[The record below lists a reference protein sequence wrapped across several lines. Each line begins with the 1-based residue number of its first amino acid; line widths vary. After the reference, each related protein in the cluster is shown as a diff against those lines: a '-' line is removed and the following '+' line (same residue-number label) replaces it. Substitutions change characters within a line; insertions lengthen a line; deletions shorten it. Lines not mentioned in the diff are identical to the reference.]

1 MKKITKILDSV
12 MRGLKRTCVAKAIAV
27 VAVATIAMNSFA
39 QEETITGVKDL
50 AGKDSTYINS
60 HLTTG
65 GNYPEEMDK
74 KFFLYNEKT
83 GKFLNLGS
91 YWGTHVALADYGK
104 PMWVVSGTREICT
117 NPDAYY
123 LNREI
128 QTNDVLLFTHNMA
141 TTLSEDQGQYVGW
154 PRANKDNPAEDR
166 GVFSDRKNTAT
177 DIYGWELEFT
187 GDNMNTCKL
196 KTKKTITEII
206 AGFWLTKHN
215 CWSDDVYLCGVP
227 ASVDP
232 NRSCEA
238 YTTDEI
244 ANNGLTG
251 YDTWRIMTYEDIYNL
266 QVKNTEN
273 MTKSIDLS
281 FMLKCPGFQ
290 RGDNDIANWKTYNF
304 ATKQYNENNAGFA
317 SFGLSRQY
325 YDVANWS
332 TVKNVIGTYTFDG
345 VTYEFIE
352 EPKKNSSQSDKDK
365 YKNNTDNYQRHL
377 AKFYCASIKSNRGI
391 VYQDVTVKLAG
402 TYVVECKGFSTT
414 DKAALVAGV
423 LNPEY
428 TSTNGEP
435 MMIGGVLN
443 RTTLSQ
449 TSNMTADEQTRLH
462 IGEKN
467 MDYAG
472 KEFYEHSK
480 YTNSVIVVVP
490 QSAIKNGSATIRLG
504 VMVGSQSETAAQTGE
519 WTVFDDFRLLYA
531 SKNTEA
537 DLILDQDR
545 ADLSYI
551 YDINEPLQNKTL
563 RLNKTFTAGKWNTLV
578 LPVNLTL
585 KQLRDAFGPS
595 TRLAQLDKLTKS
607 GIEFQSVKLDGMAD
621 DAIALHAYQPYL
633 IIPEKVFEKDRVD
646 NTKASYTAEFVNAG
660 TGEQSQT
667 IKVGIAANHYVIPK
681 VSLSVDDLK
690 KVDQKTWATAVSES
704 TDGKMEAWGT
714 LARTFGTVSDDV
726 EYGYQFE
733 NDGKI
738 IEGRDKLIGSYFFD
752 NGKMYHSDK
761 RVRGLRGFSCWFK
774 PAEGAQKNAQFT
786 LDGVTQSGT
795 TALDD
800 IFADGEQ
807 TVSRFAQG
815 VYNLNGQLVKQG
827 NSTAGLPS
835 GLYIVNGKK
844 CIVR

>member
-12 MRGLKRTCVAKAIAV
+12 MSGLKRTCVAKAIAV
-27 VAVATIAMNSFA
+27 VAVAAIAMNSFA
-39 QEETITGVKDL
+39 QQEETITGVKDL
-50 AGKDSTYINS
+50 PGKDLAYINN
-60 HLTTG
+60 HLT
-65 GNYPEEMDK
+65 NDKDYPEDMSK
-74 KFFLYNEKT
+74 MFFLYNEKT

-104 PMWVVSGTREICT
+104 PLWVVKGERKIGAISYR
-117 NPDAYY
+117 
-123 LNREI
+123 
-128 QTNDVLLFTHNMA
+128 DVLLFAHNMA
-141 TTLSEDQGQYVGW
+141 TDMTDDQGPYVGW
-154 PRANKDNPAEDR
+154 NIPDADKPAEDN
-166 GVFSDRKNTAT
+166 GVYT
-177 DIYGWELEFT
+177 DKELSKIYGWELEFT
-187 GDNMNTCKL
+187 NTDKNTCKL
-196 KTKKTITEII
+196 KTRKDKNLIGSWIDE
-206 AGFWLTKHN
+206 A
-215 CWSDDVYLCGVP
+215 YLCGVP

-238 YTTDEI
+238 YSAAEI
-244 ANNGLTG
+244 SSKGLAG
-251 YDTWRIMTYEDIYNL
+251 YDTWRIMTYKDVYEL
-266 QVKNTEN
+266 QLKNTEN

-290 RGDNDIANWKTYNF
+290 RGDKNITNWHTYNYK
-304 ATKQYNENNAGFA
+304 TNKSDGNNAGFA
-317 SFGLSRQY
+317 SFGISRLNY
-325 YDVANWS
+325 NVADWS
-332 TVKNVIGTYTFDG
+332 TGKQENFNDTYTFDG
-345 VTYEFIE
+345 VTYVFND
-352 EPKKNSSQSDKDK
+352 KKTK
-365 YKNNTDNYQRHL
+365 TDNTEKYQRL
-377 AKFYCASIKSNRGI
+377 LSKFYCASIKSNRGI
-391 VYQDVTVKLAG
+391 VYQDVTVNLAG
-402 TYVVECKGFSTT
+402 TYVVECKGFSKT

-435 MMIGGVLN
+435 MMLGGVLN

-449 TSNMTADEQTRLH
+449 TSNMTADEQNRLH
-462 IGEKN
+462 ISEMN

-490 QSAIKNGSATIRLG
+490 QSAIDANGSATIRLG
-504 VMVGSQSETAAQTGE
+504 VMVGSQTETAAQTGE

-551 YDINEPLQNKTL
+551 LDINEPLQNKTL
-563 RLNKTFTAGKWNTLV
+563 RLNKTFTAHKWNTLV

-595 TRLAQLDKLTKS
+595 TRLAQLEKLTES
-607 GIEFQSVKLDGMAD
+607 GIQFKSVDFTGKAD
-621 DAIALHAYQPYL
+621 DYVALEAYKPYL
-633 IIPEKVFEKDRVD
+633 IIPEKDKGQAAEYTSVYVK
-646 NTKASYTAEFVNAG
+646 TGASTAEYMRV
-660 TGEQSQT
+660 
-667 IKVGIAANHYVIPK
+667 KIAANHFVIPK
-681 VSLSVDDLK
+681 VSLSVEDLQN
-690 KVDQKTWATAVSES
+690 VDKKTWATTVSES
-704 TDGKMEAWGT
+704 TDHKMEAWGT
-714 LARTFGTVSDDV
+714 LARTFGTVNEDV
-726 EYGYQFE
+726 ENGYQFE
-733 NDGKI
+733 NNGQI
-738 IEGRDKLIGSYFFD
+738 ITGRDNLIGSYFFA
-752 NGKMYHSDK
+752 NGKMYHSDS

-774 PAEGAQKNAQFT
+774 PGNGAANANAQFT

-807 TVSRFAQG
+807 TVSRFANG

-835 GLYIVNGKK
+835 GMYIVNGKK

>member
-12 MRGLKRTCVAKAIAV
+12 MSTLKRTCVAKAIAV

-39 QEETITGVKDL
+39 QQEETITGVKDL
-50 AGKDSTYINS
+50 AGKDLTYINS
-60 HLTTG
+60 HLTTD
-65 GNYPEEMDK
+65 GNYPVDMSK
-74 KFFLYNEKT
+74 MFFLYNEKT

-91 YWGTHVALADYGK
+91 YWGTHVSLADYGK
-104 PMWVVSGTREICT
+104 PLWVVKGKRNIYESAIK
-117 NPDAYY
+117 YH
-123 LNREI
+123 
-128 QTNDVLLFTHNMA
+128 TNDVLLFTHNMA
-141 TTLSEDQGQYVGW
+141 TTLSEDQGPYVGW
-154 PRANKDNPAEDR
+154 AQVDDNKPAEDR
-166 GVFSDRKNTAT
+166 GVFTDKKNTAES
-177 DIYGWELEFT
+177 IYGWELEFIP
-187 GDNMNTCKL
+187 GNDMKTCKL
-196 KTKKTITEII
+196 KTKKTVEKK
-206 AGFWLTKHN
+206 LTGLALRY

-238 YTTDEI
+238 YSDADI
-244 ANNGLTG
+244 KSKGLTG

-266 QVKNTEN
+266 QNKNTEN

-281 FMLKCPGFQ
+281 FMLKTPGFQ
-290 RGDNDIANWKTYNF
+290 RGDNDIKNWKTYNF
-304 ATKQYNENNAGFA
+304 ATQQYNENNVGFA
-317 SFGLSRQY
+317 SFGLSKLY
-325 YDVANWS
+325 SKAANWEKANIVNGLS
-332 TVKNVIGTYTFDG
+332 KTAYTFDG
-345 VTYEFIE
+345 GSYDNT
-352 EPKKNSSQSDKDK
+352 KNG
-365 YKNNTDNYQRHL
+365 TEAYQRHL
-377 AKFYCASIKSNRGI
+377 GKFYCASIKSNRGI
-391 VYQDVTVKLAG
+391 VYQDVVVSLPG

-423 LNPEY
+423 LNPNY
-428 TSTNGEP
+428 GTNNEP
-435 MMIGGVLN
+435 MMLGGVLN

-449 TSNMTADEQTRLH
+449 TSNMTADEQTALH
-462 IGEKN
+462 ISEMN

-490 QSAIKNGSATIRLG
+490 QSAIDANNGSATIRLG
-504 VMVGSQSETAAQTGE
+504 VMVGSQSETAAQSGE

-545 ADLSYI
+545 DNLNYI

-563 RLNKTFTAGKWNTLV
+563 RLNKTFTAHKWNTFV

-595 TRLAQLDKLTKS
+595 TRLAQLEKLTES
-607 GIEFQSVKLDGMAD
+607 GIQFQSVDFTGKAD
-621 DAIALHAYQPYL
+621 DYVALEAYKPYL
-633 IIPEKVFEKDRVD
+633 IIPEKAEGQAAEYTSVYVE
-646 NTKASYTAEFVNAG
+646 TGASTAEYMRV
-660 TGEQSQT
+660 
-667 IKVGIAANHYVIPK
+667 KIAANHFVIPK
-681 VSLSVDDLK
+681 VSLSVEDLK

-714 LARTFGTVSDDV
+714 LARTFGTEATQDDK
-726 EYGYQFE
+726 
-733 NDGKI
+733 GKWTFTDKNI
-738 IEGRDKLIGSYFFD
+738 ITDRDNLIGSYFFA

-800 IFADGEQ
+800 IFTDGEQ
-807 TVSRFAQG
+807 TVSRFANG
-815 VYNLNGQLVKQG
+815 IYNLNGQLVKQG

-835 GLYIVNGKK
+835 GMYIVNGKK

>member
-12 MRGLKRTCVAKAIAV
+12 MSRLKRTCVAKAIAV

-50 AGKDSTYINS
+50 AGKDLTYINS
-60 HLTTG
+60 HLTTD
-65 GNYPEEMDK
+65 GNYPVEMSK
-74 KFFLYNEKT
+74 MFFLYNEKT
-83 GKFLNLGS
+83 GKFLNLGG

-104 PMWVVSGTREICT
+104 PMWVIKGERKIGVTSYR
-117 NPDAYY
+117 
-123 LNREI
+123 
-128 QTNDVLLFTHNMA
+128 DVLLFAHNMA
-141 TTLSEDQGQYVGW
+141 TGMTENQGPYVGW
-154 PRANKDNPAEDR
+154 NIPDANKPAEDN
-166 GVFSDRKNTAT
+166 GVYT
-177 DIYGWELEFT
+177 DKELSKIYGWELEFT
-187 GDNMNTCKL
+187 NTDKNTCRL
-196 KTKKTITEII
+196 KTRKGKDLIGRWKDE
-206 AGFWLTKHN
+206 A
-215 CWSDDVYLCGVP
+215 YLCGVP
-227 ASVDP
+227 ASVDH

-238 YTTDEI
+238 YTTAEI
-244 ANNGLTG
+244 SSKGLAG
-251 YDTWRIMTYEDIYNL
+251 YDTWRIMTYKDVYEL
-266 QVKNTEN
+266 QLKNTEN

-290 RGDNDIANWKTYNF
+290 RGDKNITNWHTYNYK
-304 ATKQYNENNAGFA
+304 TNKSDGNNAGFA
-317 SFGLSRQY
+317 SFGISRLNY
-325 YDVANWS
+325 NVADWS
-332 TVKNVIGTYTFDG
+332 TGKQENFNDTYTFDG
-345 VTYEFIE
+345 VTYVFND
-352 EPKKNSSQSDKDK
+352 KKTK
-365 YKNNTDNYQRHL
+365 TDNTEKYQRL
-377 AKFYCASIKSNRGI
+377 LSKFYCASITNQRGI

-449 TSNMTADEQTRLH
+449 TSNMTTDEQNRLH
-462 IGEKN
+462 ISEMN

-490 QSAIKNGSATIRLG
+490 QSAIPDNGSATIRLG
-504 VMVGSQSETAAQTGE
+504 VMVGSQSETTAQNGE

-545 ADLSYI
+545 DNLSYI

-563 RLNKTFTAGKWNTLV
+563 RLNKTFTAHKWNTLV

-595 TRLAQLDKLTKS
+595 TRLAQLEKLTES
-607 GIEFQSVKLDGMAD
+607 GIQFQSVDFTDKKD
-621 DAIALHAYQPYL
+621 DDVALVAYKPYL
-633 IIPEKVFEKDRVD
+633 IIPEKDKGQAAEYTSVYVE
-646 NTKASYTAEFVNAG
+646 TGASTAEYMRV
-660 TGEQSQT
+660 
-667 IKVGIAANHYVIPK
+667 KIAANHFVIPK
-681 VSLSVDDLK
+681 VSLSVADLK
-690 KVDQKTWATAVSES
+690 NKVDQNTWAAALSTS
-704 TDGKMEAWGT
+704 TDGKMQAWGT
-714 LARTFGTVSDDV
+714 LARTFGTENKDV
-726 EYGYQFE
+726 ENGYQFTNNGE
-733 NDGKI
+733 I
-738 IEGRDKLIGSYFFD
+738 ITGRDNLIDSYFFA

-774 PAEGAQKNAQFT
+774 PAEGSKKNASFT

-800 IFADGEQ
+800 IFTDGEQ
-807 TVSRFAQG
+807 TVSRFANG

-835 GLYIVNGKK
+835 GMYIVNGKK

>member
-12 MRGLKRTCVAKAIAV
+12 MSRLKRTCVAKAIAV
-27 VAVATIAMNSFA
+27 IAVATIAMNSFA
-39 QEETITGVKDL
+39 QQEETITGVKDL
-50 AGKDSTYINS
+50 PGKDLAYINS
-60 HLTTG
+60 NATTD
-65 GNYPEEMDK
+65 GNYPVEMGK
-74 KFFLYNEKT
+74 MFFLYNEKT

-91 YWGTHVALADYGK
+91 YWGTHVSLADYGK
-104 PMWVVSGTREICT
+104 PMWVVSGEREICL
-117 NPDAYY
+117 NPDDLIGKKY
-123 LNREI
+123 
-128 QTNDVLLFTHNMA
+128 QTNNVLLFAHNMA
-141 TTLSEDQGQYVGW
+141 TTLSKDQGQYVGW
-154 PRANKDNPAEDR
+154 IANDKKPAEDR
-166 GVFSDRKNTAT
+166 GVFTDRKNTVT

-187 GDNMNTCKL
+187 GNDMKTCKL
-196 KTKKTITEII
+196 KTKKTEETYGII
-206 AGFWLTKHN
+206 NKHY

-227 ASVDP
+227 ASVDH

-238 YTTDEI
+238 YSAADITSK
-244 ANNGLTG
+244 GLTG

-266 QVKNTEN
+266 QNKNTEN

-281 FMLKCPGFQ
+281 FMLKTPGFQ

-317 SFGLSRQY
+317 SFGLSKY
-325 YDVANWS
+325 YSTVANWE
-332 TVKNVIGTYTFDG
+332 NVVEGLTKTPYVFDG
-345 VTYEFIE
+345 VSYDKTTD
-352 EPKKNSSQSDKDK
+352 SSEN
-365 YKNNTDNYQRHL
+365 YKRNL
-377 AKFYCASIKSNRGI
+377 GKFFCASVKSNRGI
-391 VYQDVTVKLAG
+391 VYQDVTVELAG

-423 LNPEY
+423 LNPKY
-428 TSTNGEP
+428 ATDPDNEP
-435 MMIGGVLN
+435 MMLGGVLN
-443 RTTLSQ
+443 STTLSQ
-449 TSNMTADEQTRLH
+449 TSNMTADEQTRLQ
-462 IGEKN
+462 ISEKN

-480 YTNSVIVVVP
+480 YTNSVVVVVP

-504 VMVGSQSETAAQTGE
+504 VMVGSQSETAAQSGE

-545 ADLSYI
+545 DNLNYI
-551 YDINEPLQNKTL
+551 YDINDINEPLQNKTL
-563 RLNKTFTAGKWNTLV
+563 RLNKTFTAHKWNTLV

-595 TRLAQLDKLTKS
+595 TRLAQLDKLTES
-607 GIEFQSVKLDGMAD
+607 GIQFQSVDFTGKAD
-621 DAIALHAYQPYL
+621 DYVALQAYKPYL
-633 IIPEKVFEKDRVD
+633 IIPEKAEGQAAEYTSVYVE
-646 NTKASYTAEFVNAG
+646 TGASTAEYMRV
-660 TGEQSQT
+660 T
-667 IKVGIAANHYVIPK
+667 IAANHFVIPK
-681 VSLSVDDLK
+681 VSLSVGDLK
-690 KVDQKTWATAVSES
+690 DKVNQNTWAAVLSTS

-714 LARTFGTVSDDV
+714 LARTFGTENKDV
-726 EYGYQFE
+726 ENGYQFT
-733 NDGKI
+733 NNGKI
-738 IEGRDKLIGSYFFD
+738 IDGRDKLDDSYFFA
-752 NGKMYHSDK
+752 NGKMYHSTG

-774 PAEGAQKNAQFT
+774 PVPGTTQSVKFT

-835 GLYIVNGKK
+835 GMYIVNGKK

>member
-1 MKKITKILDSV
+1 MKKITKNLDSV
-12 MRGLKRTCVAKAIAV
+12 MSRLKRTCVAKAIAV

-39 QEETITGVKDL
+39 QQEETIAGVKGL
-50 AGKDSTYINS
+50 AGKDLTYINN
-60 HLTTG
+60 HLKD
-65 GNYPEEMDK
+65 NNNPEDK
-74 KFFLYNEKT
+74 GRMFFLYNEKT

-104 PMWVVSGTREICT
+104 PLWIVSGTREICL
-117 NPDAYY
+117 NPDAP
-123 LNREI
+123 RKERKF
-128 QTNDVLLFTHNMA
+128 QTNNVLFFGHNMA
-141 TTLSEDQGQYVGW
+141 TTLTKNQGPYVGW
-154 PRANKDNPAEDR
+154 SQVDDKKPAEDR

-177 DIYGWELEFT
+177 DIYGWELDFT
-187 GDNMNTCKL
+187 GNTKNTCKL
-196 KTKKTITEII
+196 KTKKTINSVF
-206 AGFWLTKHN
+206 GPWLVSHD

-238 YTTDEI
+238 YSAADITK
-244 ANNGLTG
+244 NGLTG

-266 QVKNTEN
+266 QNKNTED

-290 RGDNDIANWKTYNF
+290 RGDNDIKNWKTYNF
-304 ATKQYNENNAGFA
+304 ATNQYNENNVGFA
-317 SFGLSRQY
+317 SFGLSKY
-325 YDVANWS
+325 YSKAANWEKANIENGLS
-332 TVKNVIGTYTFDG
+332 ETAYTFDDHE
-345 VTYEFIE
+345 YIE
-352 EPKKNSSQSDKDK
+352 G
-365 YKNNTDNYQRHL
+365 TDGEEAYWRHL
-377 AKFYCASIKSNRGI
+377 GKFFCASIKSNRGI

-423 LNPEY
+423 LNPNY
-428 TSTNGEP
+428 GTNNEP
-435 MMIGGVLN
+435 MMLGGVLN

-462 IGEKN
+462 IGEMN

-490 QSAIKNGSATIRLG
+490 QSAIDANNGSATIRLG
-504 VMVGSQSETAAQTGE
+504 VMVGSQTETVAHTGE

-551 YDINEPLQNKTL
+551 YDIKESLQNKTL

-578 LPVNLTL
+578 LPVKLTL
-585 KQLRDAFGPS
+585 EQLRDAFGSS
-595 TRLAQLDKLTKS
+595 TRLAELELLTES
-607 GIEFQSVKLDGMAD
+607 GIQFKSVDFTGKAD
-621 DAIALHAYQPYL
+621 DDVALEAYKPYL
-633 IIPEKVFEKDRVD
+633 IIPEKAKGQAPEYTSVYVETGSSSAEYLRV
-646 NTKASYTAEFVNAG
+646 K
-660 TGEQSQT
+660 
-667 IKVGIAANHYVIPK
+667 IAANHFVIPK

-690 KVDQKTWATAVSES
+690 NKVNLDTWAAAFSKS
-704 TDGKMEAWGT
+704 TDGKMQAWGT
-714 LARTFGTVSDDV
+714 LARTFGTVSGNV
-726 EYGYQFE
+726 ENGYEFE
-733 NDGKI
+733 NDGQI
-738 IEGRDKLIGSYFFD
+738 IKDRDNLIGSYFFA
-752 NGKMYHSDK
+752 NGKMYHSDS

-774 PAEGAQKNAQFT
+774 PAEGAQNNAQFT

>member
-1 MKKITKILDSV
+1 
-12 MRGLKRTCVAKAIAV
+12 
-27 VAVATIAMNSFA
+27 
-39 QEETITGVKDL
+39 
-50 AGKDSTYINS
+50 
-60 HLTTG
+60 
-65 GNYPEEMDK
+65 
-74 KFFLYNEKT
+74 
-83 GKFLNLGS
+83 
-91 YWGTHVALADYGK
+91 
-104 PMWVVSGTREICT
+104 
-117 NPDAYY
+117 
-123 LNREI
+123 
-128 QTNDVLLFTHNMA
+128 
-141 TTLSEDQGQYVGW
+141 
-154 PRANKDNPAEDR
+154 
-166 GVFSDRKNTAT
+166 
-177 DIYGWELEFT
+177 
-187 GDNMNTCKL
+187 MNTCKL
-196 KTKKTITEII
+196 KTKKTITDFVLNGKYNRWI
-206 AGFWLTKHN
+206 
-215 CWSDDVYLCGVP
+215 DDVYLCGVP
-227 ASVDP
+227 ASVDL

-238 YTTDEI
+238 YSTDEI
-244 ANNGLTG
+244 ASKGLDG

-266 QVKNTEN
+266 QNKNTEN

-290 RGDNDIANWKTYNF
+290 RADNDIKNWKTYNF
-304 ATKQYNENNAGFA
+304 ATQLYNENNVGFA
-317 SFGLSRQY
+317 SFGLSKFY
-325 YDVANWS
+325 SKEANWNE
-332 TVKNVIGTYTFDG
+332 KNIVNGLSKTAYTFDG
-345 VTYEFIE
+345 HEYIKGTDGE
-352 EPKKNSSQSDKDK
+352 EA
-365 YKNNTDNYQRHL
+365 YQRHL
-377 AKFYCASIKSNRGI
+377 GKFFCASIKSNRGI

-423 LNPEY
+423 LNPNY
-428 TSTNGEP
+428 GTNNEP

-462 IGEKN
+462 IGEMN

-490 QSAIKNGSATIRLG
+490 QSAIDANNGSATIRLG
-504 VMVGSQSETAAQTGE
+504 VMVGSQTETAAQTGE

-585 KQLRDAFGPS
+585 EQLRDAFGSS
-595 TRLAQLDKLTKS
+595 TRLAELELLTES
-607 GIEFQSVKLDGMAD
+607 GIQFKSVDFTGKAD
-621 DAIALHAYQPYL
+621 DYVALEAYKPYL
-633 IIPEKVFEKDRVD
+633 IIPEKDKGQAAEYTSVYVETGSSAAEYMRV
-646 NTKASYTAEFVNAG
+646 K
-660 TGEQSQT
+660 
-667 IKVGIAANHYVIPK
+667 IAKGHFVIPK

-690 KVDQKTWATAVSES
+690 KIDQTTWATTVSTS
-704 TDGKMEAWGT
+704 NDGKMKAWGT
-714 LARTFGTVSDDV
+714 LARTFGTVSGNV
-726 EYGYQFE
+726 ENGYEFT
-733 NDGKI
+733 NDGQI
-738 IEGRDKLIGSYFFD
+738 IKDRDNLIGSYFFD
-752 NGKMYHSDK
+752 NGKMYHSDS

-774 PAEGAQKNAQFT
+774 PAEDAQKNAQFT

-815 VYNLNGQLVKQG
+815 IYNLNGQLVKQG

-835 GLYIVNGKK
+835 GMYIVNGKK

>member
-12 MRGLKRTCVAKAIAV
+12 MSRLKRTCVAKAIAV

-39 QEETITGVKDL
+39 GGANPVADLQGVDGL
-50 AGKDSTYINS
+50 AGQNFEYIKNN
-60 HLTTG
+60 TTTE
-65 GNYPEEMDK
+65 GNYDVVMGK

-83 GKFLNLGS
+83 GKFLTIGG

-104 PMWVVSGTREICT
+104 P
-117 NPDAYY
+117 
-123 LNREI
+123 
-128 QTNDVLLFTHNMA
+128 LFVIMKNAKDKEVYFVHNMA
-141 TTLSEDQGQYVGW
+141 TKMTEDQGPYIGW
-154 PRANKDNPAEDR
+154 NVPAEGKPTEDT
-166 GVFSDRKNTAT
+166 GVYADKKKKEKILWK
-177 DIYGWELEFT
+177 DVDVIYGWVLEFVN
-187 GDNMNTCKL
+187 GDTHNACKL
-196 KTKKTITEII
+196 RSYKTRDASNIFNVK
-206 AGFWLTKHN
+206 
-215 CWSDDVYLCGVP
+215 WSDEVYLCGVP
-227 ASVDP
+227 SSVDAGKT
-232 NRSCEA
+232 CEA
-238 YTTDEI
+238 YTADEI
-244 ANNGLTG
+244 SSKHLDG

-266 QVKNTEN
+266 QNKNTEN

-290 RGDNDIANWKTYNF
+290 RGDNDIKNWKTYNF
-304 ATKQYNENNAGFA
+304 ATNQYNENNVGFA
-317 SFGLSRQY
+317 SFGLSKY
-325 YDVANWS
+325 YSKAANWEKANIVNGLS
-332 TVKNVIGTYTFDG
+332 KTAYTFDG
-345 VTYEFIE
+345 HEYIKGTDGE
-352 EPKKNSSQSDKDK
+352 EA
-365 YKNNTDNYQRHL
+365 YWRHL
-377 AKFYCASIKSNRGI
+377 GKFFCASITNHRGI

-423 LNPEY
+423 LNPNY
-428 TSTNGEP
+428 GTNNEP

-504 VMVGSQSETAAQTGE
+504 VMVGSQTETEAQTGE

-595 TRLAQLDKLTKS
+595 TRLAQLEMLTES
-607 GIEFQSVKLDGMAD
+607 GIQFQSVDFTGKAPDY
-621 DAIALHAYQPYL
+621 IALEAYKPYL
-633 IIPEKVFEKDRVD
+633 IIPEKDKGQAAEYTSVYVKTGASAAETMRV
-646 NTKASYTAEFVNAG
+646 K
-660 TGEQSQT
+660 
-667 IKVGIAANHYVIPK
+667 IAKGHFVIPK

-690 KVDQKTWATAVSES
+690 NKVNQNTWAAVLSTS
-704 TDGKMEAWGT
+704 TDGKMKAWGT
-714 LARTFGTVSDDV
+714 LARTFGTEATQDDK
-726 EYGYQFE
+726 
-733 NDGKI
+733 GKWTFTDKNI
-738 IEGRDKLIGSYFFD
+738 ITDRDNLIGSYFFA
-752 NGKMYHSDK
+752 NGKMYHSDS

-807 TVSRFAQG
+807 PVSRFAQG

>member
-12 MRGLKRTCVAKAIAV
+12 MSRLKRTCVAKAIAV

-39 QEETITGVKDL
+39 QQEETITGVKGL
-50 AGKDSTYINS
+50 AGKDLAYINS

-65 GNYPEEMDK
+65 GNYPVEMSK
-74 KFFLYNEKT
+74 MFFLYNEKT

-104 PMWVVSGTREICT
+104 PMWIITGTREICL
-117 NPDAYY
+117 NPEDLVGKKY
-123 LNREI
+123 
-128 QTNDVLLFTHNMA
+128 QTNNVLFFAHNMA
-141 TTLSEDQGQYVGW
+141 TTLSEDQGPYVGW
-154 PRANKDNPAEDR
+154 AQVKKKPAEDR
-166 GVFSDRKNTAT
+166 GVFADRKNTAT

-187 GDNMNTCKL
+187 GNDMKTCKL
-196 KTKKTITEII
+196 KTKKTYKYYLI
-206 AGFWLTKHN
+206 GGHD

-238 YTTDEI
+238 YSDADI
-244 ANNGLTG
+244 KSKGLAG

-266 QVKNTEN
+266 QNKNTEN

-290 RGDNDIANWKTYNF
+290 RGDNDIKNWKTYNF
-304 ATKQYNENNAGFA
+304 ATQQHNENNVGFA
-317 SFGLSRQY
+317 SFGLSKLY
-325 YDVANWS
+325 SKAANWDKTNIVNS
-332 TVKNVIGTYTFDG
+332 LSKTAYTFDNRKY
-345 VTYEFIE
+345 TTDSIE
-352 EPKKNSSQSDKDK
+352 P
-365 YKNNTDNYQRHL
+365 YQRHL
-377 AKFYCASIKSNRGI
+377 GKFYCASIKSNRGI

-402 TYVVECKGFSTT
+402 TYVIECKGFSTT

-423 LNPEY
+423 LNPNY

-435 MMIGGVLN
+435 MMLGGVLN

-449 TSNMTADEQTRLH
+449 TGNMDAAELNRLH
-462 IGEKN
+462 ISEMN

-490 QSAIKNGSATIRLG
+490 QSAINNGPATIRLG
-504 VMVGSQSETAAQTGE
+504 VMVGSQSETAAQAGE

-545 ADLSYI
+545 DNLNYI

-563 RLNKTFTAGKWNTLV
+563 RLNKTFTAHKWNTLV

-595 TRLAQLDKLTKS
+595 TRLAQLDKLTES
-607 GIEFQSVKLDGMAD
+607 GIQFQSVDFTDKAD
-621 DAIALHAYQPYL
+621 DYVALQAYKPYL
-633 IIPEKVFEKDRVD
+633 IIPEKAEGQAPKYTSVYVE
-646 NTKASYTAEFVNAG
+646 TGASTAEYMRV
-660 TGEQSQT
+660 
-667 IKVGIAANHYVIPK
+667 KIAKDHFVIPK

-690 KVDQKTWATAVSES
+690 NVNQNTWATAVTES
-704 TDGKMEAWGT
+704 TDGKMQAWGT
-714 LARTFGTVSDDV
+714 LARTFGTVNDDV
-726 EYGYQFE
+726 ENGYQFTNNGE
-733 NDGKI
+733 I
-738 IEGRDKLIGSYFFD
+738 ITGRDKLIGSYFFA
-752 NGKMYHSDK
+752 NGKMYHSTG

-774 PAEGAQKNAQFT
+774 PVPGTTQSVKFT

-800 IFADGEQ
+800 IFTDGEQ
-807 TVSRFAQG
+807 TVSRFANG
-815 VYNLNGQLVKQG
+815 VYNLNGQLVKKG

-835 GLYIVNGKK
+835 GMYIVGGKK

>member
-12 MRGLKRTCVAKAIAV
+12 MSTLKRTCVAKAIAV

-39 QEETITGVKDL
+39 QQEETITGVKDL
-50 AGKDSTYINS
+50 AGKDLTYINS
-60 HLTTG
+60 HLTTD
-65 GNYPEEMDK
+65 GNYPVEMGRM
-74 KFFLYNEKT
+74 FFLYNEKT

-104 PMWVVSGTREICT
+104 PLWVVSGTREICLD
-117 NPDAYY
+117 PDA
-123 LNREI
+123 LIHNDF
-128 QTNDVLLFTHNMA
+128 QTNNVLLFTHNMA
-141 TTLSEDQGQYVGW
+141 TTLSEDQGPYVGW
-154 PRANKDNPAEDR
+154 SQVDKKKPAEDR
-166 GVFSDRKNTAT
+166 GVIADRENTETA
-177 DIYGWELEFT
+177 IYGWELEFT
-187 GDNMNTCKL
+187 GNDMKTCRL
-196 KTKKTITEII
+196 KTKKTEKKFYYF
-206 AGFWLTKHN
+206 GNHY

-238 YTTDEI
+238 YSAADITSK
-244 ANNGLTG
+244 GLTG

-266 QVKNTEN
+266 QNKNTEN

-281 FMLKCPGFQ
+281 FMLKTPGFQ

-304 ATKQYNENNAGFA
+304 ATQQYNENNVGFA
-317 SFGLSRQY
+317 SFGLSKLY
-325 YDVANWS
+325 SKAANWKEPNI
-332 TVKNVIGTYTFDG
+332 VKGLSKTAYTFDNRKY
-345 VTYEFIE
+345 TTDSIE
-352 EPKKNSSQSDKDK
+352 P
-365 YKNNTDNYQRHL
+365 YQRHL
-377 AKFYCASIKSNRGI
+377 GKFYCASITNHRGI
-391 VYQDVTVKLAG
+391 VYQDVVVSLPG
-402 TYVVECKGFSTT
+402 TYVVECKGFSKT

-435 MMIGGVLN
+435 MMLGGVLN

-449 TSNMTADEQTRLH
+449 TSNMTADEQNRLH
-462 IGEKN
+462 ISEQN

-504 VMVGSQSETAAQTGE
+504 VMVGSQTETAAQAGE

-551 YDINEPLQNKTL
+551 LDINEPLQNKTL
-563 RLNKTFTAGKWNTLV
+563 RLNKTFTAHKWNTLV

-595 TRLAQLDKLTKS
+595 TRLAQLEKLTES
-607 GIEFQSVKLDGMAD
+607 GIQFQSVDFTGKAD
-621 DAIALHAYQPYL
+621 DYVALEAYKPYL
-633 IIPEKVFEKDRVD
+633 IIPEKAAGQAAEYTSVYVKTGASASETMRV
-646 NTKASYTAEFVNAG
+646 K
-660 TGEQSQT
+660 
-667 IKVGIAANHYVIPK
+667 IAANHFVIPK
-681 VSLSVDDLK
+681 VSLSVEDLK
-690 KVDQKTWATAVSES
+690 KVDQTTWATAVTES
-704 TDGKMEAWGT
+704 TDHKMEAWGT
-714 LARTFGTVSDDV
+714 LARTFGTVNDDV
-726 EYGYQFE
+726 ENGYEFE
-733 NDGKI
+733 NNGQI
-738 IEGRDKLIGSYFFD
+738 ITDRDNLIGSYFFA
-752 NGKMYHSDK
+752 NGKMYYSSKD

-774 PAEGAQKNAQFT
+774 PVNGKSQNASFT

-800 IFADGEQ
+800 IFTDGEQ
-807 TVSRFAQG
+807 TVSRFANG

-835 GLYIVNGKK
+835 GMYIVNGKK

>member
-12 MRGLKRTCVAKAIAV
+12 MSTLKRTCVAKAIAV

-39 QEETITGVKDL
+39 QQEETITGVKDL
-50 AGKDSTYINS
+50 PGKDLTYINS
-60 HLTTG
+60 HLTDGSNPT
-65 GNYPEEMDK
+65 EMDK
-74 KFFLYNEKT
+74 MFFLYNEKT

-104 PMWVVSGTREICT
+104 PMWVVTDTRKTCL
-117 NPDAYY
+117 NPDAS
-123 LNREI
+123 LTDRKFE
-128 QTNDVLLFTHNMA
+128 TKTVLLFTHNMA
-141 TTLSEDQGQYVGW
+141 TTLSEDQGPYVGW
-154 PRANKDNPAEDR
+154 AQVKKKKPAEDR
-166 GVFSDRKNTAT
+166 GVFADRKNTAE

-187 GDNMNTCKL
+187 GDGMNTCKL
-196 KTKKTITEII
+196 KTKKTITDFVLNGKYNRWI
-206 AGFWLTKHN
+206 
-215 CWSDDVYLCGVP
+215 DDVYLCGVP

-238 YTTDEI
+238 YSAADITSK
-244 ANNGLTG
+244 GLTG

-266 QVKNTEN
+266 QNKNTEN

-304 ATKQYNENNAGFA
+304 ATKQYNENNIGFA
-317 SFGLSRQY
+317 SFGLSKLY
-325 YDVANWS
+325 SKAANWKDENIVNGLS
-332 TVKNVIGTYTFDG
+332 KKAYTFDNRKY
-345 VTYEFIE
+345 TTDSIE
-352 EPKKNSSQSDKDK
+352 P
-365 YKNNTDNYQRHL
+365 YQRHL
-377 AKFYCASIKSNRGI
+377 GKFYCASIKSNRGI
-391 VYQDVTVKLAG
+391 VYQDVTVNLAG

-414 DKAALVAGV
+414 DKAALIAGV

-435 MMIGGVLN
+435 MMLGGALN
-443 RTTLSQ
+443 STTLSQ
-449 TSNMTADEQTRLH
+449 TGNMTTDEQNRLH
-462 IGEKN
+462 IIEKN

-490 QSAIKNGSATIRLG
+490 QSAINNGSATIRLG
-504 VMVGSQSETAAQTGE
+504 VMVGSQSETAAQAGE

-551 YDINEPLQNKTL
+551 LDINEPLQNKTL
-563 RLNKTFTAGKWNTLV
+563 RLNKTFTAHKWNTLV

-595 TRLAQLDKLTKS
+595 TRLAQLEKLTES
-607 GIEFQSVKLDGMAD
+607 GIQFQSVDFTGKAD
-621 DAIALHAYQPYL
+621 DYVALQAYKPYL
-633 IIPEKVFEKDRVD
+633 IIPEKAEGQAAEYTSVYVE
-646 NTKASYTAEFVNAG
+646 TGASTAEYMRV
-660 TGEQSQT
+660 
-667 IKVGIAANHYVIPK
+667 KIAANHFVIPK
-681 VSLSVDDLK
+681 VSLSVEDLK
-690 KVDQKTWATAVSES
+690 KVDQTTWATTVSES
-704 TDGKMEAWGT
+704 TDHMMQAWGT
-714 LARTFGTVSDDV
+714 LARTFGTVSDNV
-726 EYGYQFE
+726 ENGYEFE
-733 NDGKI
+733 NNGQI
-738 IEGRDKLIGSYFFD
+738 ITGRDNLIGSYFFA
-752 NGKMYHSDK
+752 NGKMYHSSKD

-774 PAEGAQKNAQFT
+774 PVNGKSQNASFT

-800 IFADGEQ
+800 IFTDGEQ
-807 TVSRFAQG
+807 TVSRFANG

-835 GLYIVNGKK
+835 GMYIVNGKK

>member
-12 MRGLKRTCVAKAIAV
+12 MSRLKRTCVAKAIAV
-27 VAVATIAMNSFA
+27 VAVAIIAMNSFA
-39 QEETITGVKDL
+39 QEETIAGVKDL
-50 AGKDSTYINS
+50 AGKDLTYINN
-60 HLTTG
+60 HLKDD
-65 GNYPEEMDK
+65 NNPEDMGRM
-74 KFFLYNEKT
+74 FFLYNEKT
-83 GKFLNLGS
+83 GKFLNIGG

-104 PMWVVSGTREICT
+104 PMWVVTGTRKIGAF
-117 NPDAYY
+117 D
-123 LNREI
+123 RR
-128 QTNDVLLFTHNMA
+128 DVLLFAHNMA
-141 TTLSEDQGQYVGW
+141 TDMTEDQGPYVGW
-154 PRANKDNPAEDR
+154 NIPDANKPAEDK
-166 GVFSDRKNTAT
+166 GVYT
-177 DIYGWELEFT
+177 DKVLDKIYGWELEFT
-187 GDNMNTCKL
+187 NTDKNTDKNTCKL
-196 KTKKTITEII
+196 KTRTAKTKIL
-206 AGFWLTKHN
+206 GFGE
-215 CWSDDVYLCGVP
+215 DEAYLCGVP

-238 YTTDEI
+238 YSAADITKK
-244 ANNGLTG
+244 GLTG
-251 YDTWRIMTYEDIYNL
+251 YDTWRIMTYKDVYEL
-266 QVKNTEN
+266 QLKNTEN

-290 RGDNDIANWKTYNF
+290 RGDNDIKNWKTYNF
-304 ATKQYNENNAGFA
+304 ATQQNNENNAGFA
-317 SFGLSRQY
+317 SFGLSKY
-325 YDVANWS
+325 YSKAANWEE
-332 TVKNVIGTYTFDG
+332 KNIVNGLSETAYTFDG
-345 VTYEFIE
+345 GSYDNT
-352 EPKKNSSQSDKDK
+352 KNGTEA
-365 YKNNTDNYQRHL
+365 YWRHL
-377 AKFYCASIKSNRGI
+377 GKFFCASITNHRGI

-462 IGEKN
+462 IGEMN

-490 QSAIKNGSATIRLG
+490 QSAINANNGSATIRLG
-504 VMVGSQSETAAQTGE
+504 VMVGSQTETAAQTGE

-545 ADLSYI
+545 ADLNYI
-551 YDINEPLQNKTL
+551 YKINEPLQNKTL
-563 RLNKTFTAGKWNTLV
+563 RLNKTFTAHKWNTLV

-585 KQLRDAFGPS
+585 KQLRDAFGSS
-595 TRLAQLDKLTKS
+595 TRLAELELLTES
-607 GIEFQSVKLDGMAD
+607 GIQFKSVDFTGKAD
-621 DAIALHAYQPYL
+621 DYVALQAYKPYL
-633 IIPEKVFEKDRVD
+633 IIPEKDKGQAAEYTSVYVETGSSSAEYMRV
-646 NTKASYTAEFVNAG
+646 K
-660 TGEQSQT
+660 
-667 IKVGIAANHYVIPK
+667 IAANHFVIPK

-690 KVDQKTWATAVSES
+690 KVDQKTWATAVSTS

-714 LARTFGTVSDDV
+714 LARTFGTVSDNV
-726 EYGYQFE
+726 ENGYEFE
-733 NDGKI
+733 NNGQI
-738 IEGRDKLIGSYFFD
+738 IKDRDNLIGSYFFD
-752 NGKMYHSDK
+752 NGKMYHSNG

-774 PAEGAQKNAQFT
+774 PVNGKSQNAQFT

-807 TVSRFAQG
+807 PVSRFANG
-815 VYNLNGQLVKQG
+815 IYNLNGQLVKQG

>member
-12 MRGLKRTCVAKAIAV
+12 MSRLKRTCVAKAIAV

-39 QEETITGVKDL
+39 QQEETITGVKDL
-50 AGKDSTYINS
+50 AGKDLTYINS
-60 HLTTG
+60 HLTTD
-65 GNYPEEMDK
+65 GNYPVEMSK
-74 KFFLYNEKT
+74 MFFLYNEKT
-83 GKFLNLGS
+83 GKFLNLGG

-104 PMWVVSGTREICT
+104 PMWVIKGERKIGVTSYR
-117 NPDAYY
+117 
-123 LNREI
+123 
-128 QTNDVLLFTHNMA
+128 DVLLFAHNMA
-141 TTLSEDQGQYVGW
+141 TGMTENQGPYVGW
-154 PRANKDNPAEDR
+154 NIPDANKPAEDN
-166 GVFSDRKNTAT
+166 GVYT
-177 DIYGWELEFT
+177 DKELSKIYGWELEFT
-187 GDNMNTCKL
+187 NTDKNTCRL
-196 KTKKTITEII
+196 KTRKGKDLIGRWKDE
-206 AGFWLTKHN
+206 A
-215 CWSDDVYLCGVP
+215 YLCGVP
-227 ASVDP
+227 ASVDH

-238 YTTDEI
+238 YTTAEI
-244 ANNGLTG
+244 SSKGLAG
-251 YDTWRIMTYEDIYNL
+251 YDTWRIMTYKDVYEL
-266 QVKNTEN
+266 QLKNTEN

-290 RGDNDIANWKTYNF
+290 RGDKNITNWHTYNYK
-304 ATKQYNENNAGFA
+304 TNKSDGNNAGFA
-317 SFGLSRQY
+317 SFGISRLNY
-325 YDVANWS
+325 NVADWS
-332 TVKNVIGTYTFDG
+332 TGKQENFNDTYTFDG
-345 VTYEFIE
+345 VTYVFND
-352 EPKKNSSQSDKDK
+352 KKTK
-365 YKNNTDNYQRHL
+365 TDNTEKYQRL
-377 AKFYCASIKSNRGI
+377 LSKFYCASITNQRGI

-449 TSNMTADEQTRLH
+449 TSNMTTDEQNRLH
-462 IGEKN
+462 ISEMN

-490 QSAIKNGSATIRLG
+490 QSAIPDNGSATIRLG
-504 VMVGSQSETAAQTGE
+504 VMVGSQSETTAQNGE

-545 ADLSYI
+545 DNLSYI

-563 RLNKTFTAGKWNTLV
+563 RLNKTFTAHKWNTLV

-595 TRLAQLDKLTKS
+595 TRLAQLEKLTES
-607 GIEFQSVKLDGMAD
+607 GIQFQSVDFTDKKD
-621 DAIALHAYQPYL
+621 DDVALVAYKPYL
-633 IIPEKVFEKDRVD
+633 IIPEKDKGQAAEYTSVYVE
-646 NTKASYTAEFVNAG
+646 TGASTAEYMRV
-660 TGEQSQT
+660 
-667 IKVGIAANHYVIPK
+667 KIAANHFVIPK
-681 VSLSVDDLK
+681 VSLSVADLK
-690 KVDQKTWATAVSES
+690 NKVDQNTWAAALSTS
-704 TDGKMEAWGT
+704 TDGKMQAWGT
-714 LARTFGTVSDDV
+714 LARTFGTENKDV
-726 EYGYQFE
+726 ENGYQFTNNGE
-733 NDGKI
+733 I
-738 IEGRDKLIGSYFFD
+738 ITGRDNLIDSYFFA

-774 PAEGAQKNAQFT
+774 PAEGSKKNASFT

-800 IFADGEQ
+800 IFTDGEQ

-815 VYNLNGQLVKQG
+815 VYNLNGQLVKKG

-835 GLYIVNGKK
+835 GMYIVNGKK

>member
-12 MRGLKRTCVAKAIAV
+12 MSRLKRTCVAKAIAV
-27 VAVATIAMNSFA
+27 VAVATVAMNSFA

-50 AGKDSTYINS
+50 AGKDLTYINS
-60 HLTTG
+60 KATTD
-65 GNYPEEMDK
+65 GNYPEDMDK
-74 KFFLYNEKT
+74 MFFLYNEKT

-91 YWGTHVALADYGK
+91 YWGTHVSLADYGK
-104 PMWVVSGTREICT
+104 PLWVVSGTREICL
-117 NPDAYY
+117 NPDDLIGKKY
-123 LNREI
+123 
-128 QTNDVLLFTHNMA
+128 QTNNVLFFAHNMA
-141 TTLSEDQGQYVGW
+141 TTLSEDQGPYVGW
-154 PRANKDNPAEDR
+154 SQVNKKKPAEDR
-166 GVFSDRKNTAT
+166 GVFADRENTETA
-177 DIYGWELEFT
+177 IYGWELEFT
-187 GDNMNTCKL
+187 GNDMKTCKL
-196 KTKKTITEII
+196 KTKKTYKYYLI
-206 AGFWLTKHN
+206 GGHD

-227 ASVDP
+227 TSVDP

-238 YTTDEI
+238 YSEADITSK
-244 ANNGLTG
+244 GLAG

-266 QVKNTEN
+266 QNKNTEN

-281 FMLKCPGFQ
+281 FMLKTPGFQ
-290 RGDNDIANWKTYNF
+290 RGDNDIKSWKTYNF
-304 ATKQYNENNAGFA
+304 ATQQYNENNVGFA
-317 SFGLSRQY
+317 SFGLSNLY
-325 YDVANWS
+325 SKAANWDA
-332 TVKNVIGTYTFDG
+332 KNIVNSLSKTAYTFDNRKY
-345 VTYEFIE
+345 TTDSIE
-352 EPKKNSSQSDKDK
+352 P
-365 YKNNTDNYQRHL
+365 YQRHL
-377 AKFYCASIKSNRGI
+377 GKFYCASITSNRGI

-423 LNPEY
+423 LNPNY
-428 TSTNGEP
+428 GTNNEP
-435 MMIGGVLN
+435 MMLGSVLN

-449 TSNMTADEQTRLH
+449 TGNMDAAELNRLH
-462 IGEKN
+462 ISEMN

-504 VMVGSQSETAAQTGE
+504 VMVGSQTESAAQSGE

-545 ADLSYI
+545 ADLNYI

-563 RLNKTFTAGKWNTLV
+563 RLNKTFTAHKWNTLV

-595 TRLAQLDKLTKS
+595 TRLAELDKLTES
-607 GIEFQSVKLDGMAD
+607 GIQFQSVDFTGKAD
-621 DAIALHAYQPYL
+621 DDVALQAYKPYL
-633 IIPEKVFEKDRVD
+633 IIPEKAEGQAAEYTSVYVE
-646 NTKASYTAEFVNAG
+646 TGASTAEYMRV
-660 TGEQSQT
+660 
-667 IKVGIAANHYVIPK
+667 KIAKDHFVIPK
-681 VSLSVDDLK
+681 VSLSVGDLK
-690 KVDQKTWATAVSES
+690 DKVNQNTWAAVLSTS
-704 TDGKMEAWGT
+704 TDGMMEAWGT
-714 LARTFGTVSDDV
+714 LARTFGTESEDV
-726 EYGYQFE
+726 ENGYLFDNNGE
-733 NDGKI
+733 I
-738 IEGRDKLIGSYFFD
+738 IIGRDKLIGSYFFA
-752 NGKMYHSDK
+752 NGKMYHSDS
-761 RVRGLRGFSCWFK
+761 RVRGLCGFSCWFK
-774 PAEGAQKNAQFT
+774 PTNNNNDTPQSVKFT

-800 IFADGEQ
+800 IFTDGEQ
-807 TVSRFAQG
+807 TVSRFANG

-835 GLYIVNGKK
+835 GMYIVNGKK

>member
-12 MRGLKRTCVAKAIAV
+12 MSRLKRTCVAKAIAV

-39 QEETITGVKDL
+39 QQEETIAGVKDL
-50 AGKDSTYINS
+50 AGKDLTYIKN
-60 HLTTG
+60 HLKDD
-65 GNYPEEMDK
+65 NNPEDK
-74 KFFLYNEKT
+74 GRMFFLYNEKT

-104 PMWVVSGTREICT
+104 PMWVVTGTRKIGAF
-117 NPDAYY
+117 D
-123 LNREI
+123 RR
-128 QTNDVLLFTHNMA
+128 DVLLFAHNMA
-141 TTLSEDQGQYVGW
+141 TDMTEDQGPYVGW
-154 PRANKDNPAEDR
+154 NIPDANKPAEDK
-166 GVFSDRKNTAT
+166 GVYT
-177 DIYGWELEFT
+177 DKVLDKIYGWELEFT
-187 GDNMNTCKL
+187 NTDKNTCKL
-196 KTKKTITEII
+196 KTRTAKTKIL
-206 AGFWLTKHN
+206 GFWE
-215 CWSDDVYLCGVP
+215 DEAYLCGVP

-238 YTTDEI
+238 YSAADIESK
-244 ANNGLTG
+244 GLTG
-251 YDTWRIMTYEDIYNL
+251 YDKWRIMTYKDVYEL
-266 QVKNTEN
+266 QLKNTEN

-304 ATKQYNENNAGFA
+304 ATNQYNENNAGFA
-317 SFGLSRQY
+317 SFGLSKLY
-325 YDVANWS
+325 SKEANWNE
-332 TVKNVIGTYTFDG
+332 KNIINGLSKTAYTFDG
-345 VTYEFIE
+345 HEYIKGTDGE
-352 EPKKNSSQSDKDK
+352 EA
-365 YKNNTDNYQRHL
+365 YQRHL
-377 AKFYCASIKSNRGI
+377 GKFFCASITNHRGI

-428 TSTNGEP
+428 TSTNGKP

-490 QSAIKNGSATIRLG
+490 QSAIDANNGSATIRLG
-504 VMVGSQSETAAQTGE
+504 VMVGSQTETAAQAGE

-563 RLNKTFTAGKWNTLV
+563 RLNKTFTAHKWNTLV

-595 TRLAQLDKLTKS
+595 TRLAQLEKLTES
-607 GIEFQSVKLDGMAD
+607 GIQFKSVDFTGKAD
-621 DAIALHAYQPYL
+621 DDVALEAYKPYL
-633 IIPEKVFEKDRVD
+633 IIPEKDKGQAAEYTSVYVETGSSAAEYMRVKIAKDH
-646 NTKASYTAEFVNAG
+646 F
-660 TGEQSQT
+660 
-667 IKVGIAANHYVIPK
+667 VIPK

-704 TDGKMEAWGT
+704 TDGKMKAWGT
-714 LARTFGTVSDDV
+714 LARTFGTVSDNV
-726 EYGYQFE
+726 ENGYQFE
-733 NDGKI
+733 NNGQI
-738 IEGRDKLIGSYFFD
+738 ITGRDNLIGSYFFD
-752 NGKMYHSDK
+752 NGKMYHSSKD

-774 PAEGAQKNAQFT
+774 PVNGKSQNAQFT

-800 IFADGEQ
+800 IFTDGEQ
-807 TVSRFAQG
+807 PVSRFAQG
-815 VYNLNGQLVKQG
+815 IYNLNGQLVKQG

-835 GLYIVNGKK
+835 GMYIVNGKK

>member
-12 MRGLKRTCVAKAIAV
+12 MSRLKRTCVAKAIAV

-60 HLTTG
+60 HLTTD

-74 KFFLYNEKT
+74 MFFLYNEAT
-83 GKFLNLGS
+83 GKFLNIGG

-104 PMWVVSGTREICT
+104 PLWVVKGTRKTCL
-117 NPDAYY
+117 NPDAS
-123 LNREI
+123 LTDRKFE
-128 QTNDVLLFTHNMA
+128 TKTVLLFAHNMA
-141 TTLSEDQGQYVGW
+141 TTTEKNQGPYVGW
-154 PRANKDNPAEDR
+154 SQVEDEKPAEDR
-166 GVFSDRKNTAT
+166 GVFADRKNTEKS
-177 DIYGWELEFT
+177 IYGWELEFI
-187 GDNMNTCKL
+187 GNGMNTCKL
-196 KTKKTITEII
+196 KTKKTITDFVWNGKYNRWI
-206 AGFWLTKHN
+206 
-215 CWSDDVYLCGVP
+215 DDVYLCGVP
-227 ASVDP
+227 ASVDT

-238 YTTDEI
+238 YSAADIES
-244 ANNGLTG
+244 NGLTG
-251 YDTWRIMTYEDIYNL
+251 YDTWRIVTYEDIYNL
-266 QVKNTEN
+266 QNKNTEN

-290 RGDNDIANWKTYNF
+290 RCDNDIANWKTYNF
-304 ATKQYNENNAGFA
+304 ATKQYNENNVGFA
-317 SFGLSRQY
+317 SFGLSKY
-325 YDVANWS
+325 YSKAANWEKANIVNGLS
-332 TVKNVIGTYTFDG
+332 ETAYTFDG
-345 VTYEFIE
+345 HEYIKGTDGE
-352 EPKKNSSQSDKDK
+352 EA
-365 YKNNTDNYQRHL
+365 YQRHL
-377 AKFYCASIKSNRGI
+377 GKFYCASITNHRGI

-435 MMIGGVLN
+435 MMLGGVLN

-504 VMVGSQSETAAQTGE
+504 VMVGSQTETAAQAGE

-595 TRLAQLDKLTKS
+595 TRLAQLENLTES
-607 GIEFQSVKLDGMAD
+607 GIQFKSVDFTGKAEDYV
-621 DAIALHAYQPYL
+621 ALEAYKPYL
-633 IIPEKVFEKDRVD
+633 IIPEKDKGQAAEYTSVYVKTGASAAETMRVKIA
-646 NTKASYTAEFVNAG
+646 NNHFVI
-660 TGEQSQT
+660 S
-667 IKVGIAANHYVIPK
+667 K

-690 KVDQKTWATAVSES
+690 KVDQSTWATAVSTS

-714 LARTFGTVSDDV
+714 LARTFGTVSNDV
-726 EYGYQFE
+726 ENGYQFE
-733 NDGKI
+733 NNGQI
-738 IEGRDKLIGSYFFD
+738 ITGRDKLIGSYFFD
-752 NGKMYHSDK
+752 NGKMYHSAT
-761 RVRGLRGFSCWFK
+761 RPRGLRGFSCWFK
-774 PAEGAQKNAQFT
+774 PVNGKSQNASFT

-800 IFADGEQ
+800 IFTDGEQ
-807 TVSRFAQG
+807 PVSRFAQG

>member
-12 MRGLKRTCVAKAIAV
+12 MSRLKRTCVAKAIAV
-27 VAVATIAMNSFA
+27 FAVATITMNSFA
-39 QEETITGVKDL
+39 QDETITGVKDL
-50 AGKDSTYINS
+50 AGKDLTYINS
-60 HLTTG
+60 HLTTD
-65 GNYPEEMDK
+65 GNYPVEMSK
-74 KFFLYNEKT
+74 MFFLYNEKT

-91 YWGTHVALADYGK
+91 YWGTHVSLADYGK
-104 PMWVVSGTREICT
+104 PMWVIKGTREICL
-117 NPDAYY
+117 NPDDLIGKKY
-123 LNREI
+123 
-128 QTNDVLLFTHNMA
+128 QTNNVLFFAHNMA
-141 TTLSEDQGQYVGW
+141 TTLSEDQGPYVGW
-154 PRANKDNPAEDR
+154 SQVNKKKPAEDR
-166 GVFSDRKNTAT
+166 GVFADRENTETA
-177 DIYGWELEFT
+177 IYGWELEFT
-187 GDNMNTCKL
+187 GNDMKTCKL
-196 KTKKTITEII
+196 KTKKTEETYGVIN
-206 AGFWLTKHN
+206 KHY

-238 YTTDEI
+238 YSEADI
-244 ANNGLTG
+244 ASKGLAG

-266 QVKNTEN
+266 QNMNTEN

-281 FMLKCPGFQ
+281 FMLKTPGFQ
-290 RGDNDIANWKTYNF
+290 RGDNDIDNWKTYNF
-304 ATKQYNENNAGFA
+304 ATQQYNENNIGFA
-317 SFGLSRQY
+317 SFGLSKLY
-325 YDVANWS
+325 SKAANWDANNI
-332 TVKNVIGTYTFDG
+332 VKGLSKTAYTFDNRKY
-345 VTYEFIE
+345 TTDSIE
-352 EPKKNSSQSDKDK
+352 P
-365 YKNNTDNYQRHL
+365 YQRHL
-377 AKFYCASIKSNRGI
+377 GKFYCASIKSNRGI
-391 VYQDVTVKLAG
+391 VYQDVTVKLVG

-435 MMIGGVLN
+435 MMLGGVLN
-443 RTTLSQ
+443 STTLSQ
-449 TSNMTADEQTRLH
+449 TSNMTADEQTALH
-462 IGEKN
+462 ISEKN

-490 QSAIKNGSATIRLG
+490 QSAIDANHGSATIRLG
-504 VMVGSQSETAAQTGE
+504 VMVGSQTETAAQAGE

-545 ADLSYI
+545 DNLSYI

-563 RLNKTFTAGKWNTLV
+563 RLNKTFTAHKWNTLV
-578 LPVNLTL
+578 LPVSLTL

-595 TRLAQLDKLTKS
+595 TRLAQLDKLTES
-607 GIEFQSVKLDGMAD
+607 GIQFQSVDFTGMAD
-621 DAIALHAYQPYL
+621 DAIALEAYKPYL
-633 IIPEKVFEKDRVD
+633 IIPEKDKGQAAEYTSVYVE
-646 NTKASYTAEFVNAG
+646 TGASTAEYMRV
-660 TGEQSQT
+660 
-667 IKVGIAANHYVIPK
+667 KIAKDHFVIPK

-690 KVDQKTWATAVSES
+690 NVNQNTWATAVTES
-704 TDGKMEAWGT
+704 TDGKMQAWGT
-714 LARTFGTVSDDV
+714 LARTFGTVNDDV
-726 EYGYQFE
+726 ENGYQFTNNGE
-733 NDGKI
+733 I
-738 IEGRDKLIGSYFFD
+738 ITGRDKLIGSYFFA
-752 NGKMYHSDK
+752 NGKMYHSDS

-774 PAEGAQKNAQFT
+774 PAEGSKKNASFT

-807 TVSRFAQG
+807 TVSRFANG
-815 VYNLNGQLVKQG
+815 VYNLNGQLVKKG

-835 GLYIVNGKK
+835 GMYIVNGKK

>member
-12 MRGLKRTCVAKAIAV
+12 MSGLKRTCVAKAIAV

-39 QEETITGVKDL
+39 QDAETITGVKDL
-50 AGKDSTYINS
+50 AGKDLNYINS
-60 HLTTG
+60 HLTTD
-65 GNYPEEMDK
+65 GNYPTDMSK
-74 KFFLYNEKT
+74 MFFLYNEKT

-104 PMWVVSGTREICT
+104 PMWVVKGEREIC
-117 NPDAYY
+117 NDPDA
-123 LNREI
+123 LIPNDF
-128 QTNDVLLFTHNMA
+128 QTNNVLFFTHNMA
-141 TTLSEDQGQYVGW
+141 TTLSEDQGPYVGVSQV
-154 PRANKDNPAEDR
+154 KKKKPAEDR
-166 GVFSDRKNTAT
+166 GVFVDRKNTAT
-177 DIYGWELEFT
+177 DIYGWELEFKP
-187 GDNMNTCKL
+187 GNMKTCRL
-196 KTKKTITEII
+196 KTKKTEKKFYYW
-206 AGFWLTKHN
+206 GNHY

-238 YTTDEI
+238 YSAEDIESK
-244 ANNGLTG
+244 GLAD
-251 YDTWRIMTYEDIYNL
+251 YATWRIMTYEDIYNL
-266 QVKNTEN
+266 QNKNTEN

-281 FMLKCPGFQ
+281 FMLKTPGFQ

-304 ATKQYNENNAGFA
+304 ATNKYNENNVGFA
-317 SFGLSRQY
+317 SFGLSKLY
-325 YDVANWS
+325 SKAANWDADNI
-332 TVKNVIGTYTFDG
+332 VKGLSKTAYTFDNRKY
-345 VTYEFIE
+345 TTDSIE
-352 EPKKNSSQSDKDK
+352 A
-365 YKNNTDNYQRHL
+365 YQRHL
-377 AKFYCASIKSNRGI
+377 GKFYCASIKSNRGI

-423 LNPEY
+423 LNPKY
-428 TSTNGEP
+428 GTNDEP

-443 RTTLSQ
+443 STTLSQ
-449 TSNMTADEQTRLH
+449 TSNMTTDEQNRLH

-490 QSAIKNGSATIRLG
+490 QSAINNGSATIRLG
-504 VMVGSQSETAAQTGE
+504 VMVGSQTETTAQNGE

-545 ADLSYI
+545 DNLNYI
-551 YDINEPLQNKTL
+551 YKINEPLQNKTL
-563 RLNKTFTAGKWNTLV
+563 RLNKTFTAHKWNTLV

-595 TRLAQLDKLTKS
+595 TRLAQLERLTGS
-607 GIEFQSVKLDGMAD
+607 GIQFKSVGFTDKAD
-621 DAIALHAYQPYL
+621 DDVVLVAYKPYL
-633 IIPEKVFEKDRVD
+633 IIPEKSEGQAAEYTSVYVETGASAAEYLRV
-646 NTKASYTAEFVNAG
+646 K
-660 TGEQSQT
+660 
-667 IKVGIAANHYVIPK
+667 IAKNHFVIPK

-690 KVDQKTWATAVSES
+690 KVDQDTWATTVSES
-704 TDGKMEAWGT
+704 IDGMQAWGT
-714 LARTFGTVSDDV
+714 LARTFGTTATQDENGKWTFSDK
-726 EYGYQFE
+726 
-733 NDGKI
+733 NI
-738 IEGRDKLIGSYFFD
+738 IKGRDNLKGSYFFA
-752 NGKMYHSDK
+752 NGKMYHSDS

-774 PAEGAQKNAQFT
+774 PVNGTDNANAQFT

-815 VYNLNGQLVKQG
+815 VYNLNGQLVKKG

-835 GLYIVNGKK
+835 GVYIVGGKK

>member
-12 MRGLKRTCVAKAIAV
+12 MSRLKRTCVAKAIAV

-39 QEETITGVKDL
+39 QQEETIAGVKDL
-50 AGKDSTYINS
+50 AGKDSTYINN
-60 HLTTG
+60 HLKDD
-65 GNYPEEMDK
+65 NNPEDMGRM
-74 KFFLYNEKT
+74 FFLYNEKT

-104 PMWVVSGTREICT
+104 PLWVVSGKREICL
-117 NPDAYY
+117 NPDA
-123 LNREI
+123 LPHKRKF
-128 QTNDVLLFTHNMA
+128 QTNNVLFFGHNMA
-141 TTLSEDQGQYVGW
+141 TTLSEDQGPYVGW
-154 PRANKDNPAEDR
+154 SKAKSGKPDEDR
-166 GVFSDRKNTAT
+166 GVYADKKNTAT
-177 DIYGWELEFT
+177 DIYGWELDFT
-187 GDNMNTCKL
+187 GDGMNTCKL
-196 KTKKTITEII
+196 KTKKTITDFVLNGKYNRWI
-206 AGFWLTKHN
+206 
-215 CWSDDVYLCGVP
+215 DDVYLCGVP

-238 YTTDEI
+238 YSTDEI
-244 ANNGLTG
+244 ASKGLDG

-266 QVKNTEN
+266 QNKNTEN

-290 RGDNDIANWKTYNF
+290 RADNDIKNWKTYNF

-317 SFGLSRQY
+317 SFGLSKLY
-325 YDVANWS
+325 SKEANWNE
-332 TVKNVIGTYTFDG
+332 KNIVNGLSETAYTFDG
-345 VTYEFIE
+345 HEYIKGTDGE
-352 EPKKNSSQSDKDK
+352 EA
-365 YKNNTDNYQRHL
+365 YQRHL
-377 AKFYCASIKSNRGI
+377 GKFFCASITNHRGI

-423 LNPEY
+423 LNPNY
-428 TSTNGEP
+428 GTNNEP
-435 MMIGGVLN
+435 MMLGGVLN

-462 IGEKN
+462 IGEMN

-504 VMVGSQSETAAQTGE
+504 VMVGSQTETEAQTGE

-585 KQLRDAFGPS
+585 EQLRDAFGPS
-595 TRLAQLDKLTKS
+595 TRLAQLENLTES
-607 GIEFQSVKLDGMAD
+607 GIQFKSVDFTGKAEDYV
-621 DAIALHAYQPYL
+621 ALEAYKPYL
-633 IIPEKVFEKDRVD
+633 IIPEKDKGQAAEYTSVYVKTGASAAETMRVKIA
-646 NTKASYTAEFVNAG
+646 NNHFVI
-660 TGEQSQT
+660 S
-667 IKVGIAANHYVIPK
+667 K

-690 KVDQKTWATAVSES
+690 KVDQSTWATAVSTS

-714 LARTFGTVSDDV
+714 LARTFGTVSNDV
-726 EYGYQFE
+726 ENGYQFE
-733 NDGKI
+733 NNGQI
-738 IEGRDKLIGSYFFD
+738 ITGRDKLIGSYFFD
-752 NGKMYHSDK
+752 NGKMYHSAT
-761 RVRGLRGFSCWFK
+761 RPRGLRGFSCWFK
-774 PAEGAQKNAQFT
+774 PVNGKSQNAQFT

-807 TVSRFAQG
+807 PVSRFAQG

>member
-12 MRGLKRTCVAKAIAV
+12 MSRLKRTCVAKAIAV

-39 QEETITGVKDL
+39 QQEETIAGVKDL
-50 AGKDSTYINS
+50 AGKDLTYINN
-60 HLTTG
+60 HLKDD
-65 GNYPEEMDK
+65 NNPEDK
-74 KFFLYNEKT
+74 GRMFFLYNEKT

-104 PMWVVSGTREICT
+104 PLWVVKGERKESIVKT
-117 NPDAYY
+117 N
-123 LNREI
+123 N
-128 QTNDVLLFTHNMA
+128 VLFFGHNMA
-141 TTLSEDQGQYVGW
+141 TTLSEDQGPYVGW
-154 PRANKDNPAEDR
+154 SKAKSGKPDEDR
-166 GVFSDRKNTAT
+166 GVYADKKNTAT

-187 GDNMNTCKL
+187 GNDMKTCRL
-196 KTKKTITEII
+196 KTKKTVKAFI
-206 AGFWLTKHN
+206 F
-215 CWSDDVYLCGVP
+215 WSDDVYLCGVP

-238 YTTDEI
+238 YSAADIESK
-244 ANNGLTG
+244 GLTG

-266 QVKNTEN
+266 QNKNTEN

-290 RGDNDIANWKTYNF
+290 RADNDIKNWKTYNF
-304 ATKQYNENNAGFA
+304 ATNQYNENNVGFA
-317 SFGLSRQY
+317 SFGLSKY
-325 YDVANWS
+325 YSKAANWEKANIVNGLS
-332 TVKNVIGTYTFDG
+332 ETAYTFDG
-345 VTYEFIE
+345 HEYIKGTDGE
-352 EPKKNSSQSDKDK
+352 EA
-365 YKNNTDNYQRHL
+365 YQRHL
-377 AKFYCASIKSNRGI
+377 GKFFCASITNQRGI

-423 LNPEY
+423 LNPNY
-428 TSTNGEP
+428 GTNNEP

-462 IGEKN
+462 IGEMN

-490 QSAIKNGSATIRLG
+490 QSAIDANNGSATIRLG
-504 VMVGSQSETAAQTGE
+504 VMVGSQTETAAQNGE

-545 ADLSYI
+545 ADLNYI
-551 YDINEPLQNKTL
+551 YKINEPLQNKTL

-595 TRLAQLDKLTKS
+595 TRLAQLEELTES
-607 GIEFQSVKLDGMAD
+607 GIQFKSVDFTGKAEDYV
-621 DAIALHAYQPYL
+621 ALEAYKPYL
-633 IIPEKVFEKDRVD
+633 IIPEKAEGQAAEYTSVYVKTGASAAESMRV
-646 NTKASYTAEFVNAG
+646 K
-660 TGEQSQT
+660 
-667 IKVGIAANHYVIPK
+667 IAANHFVIPK

-690 KVDQKTWATAVSES
+690 KVNQKTWATAVSTS
-704 TDGKMEAWGT
+704 TDGKMKAWGT
-714 LARTFGTVSDDV
+714 LARTFGTVSDNV
-726 EYGYQFE
+726 ENGYQFE
-733 NDGKI
+733 NNGQI
-738 IEGRDKLIGSYFFD
+738 ITGRDKLIGSYFFD
-752 NGKMYHSDK
+752 NGKMYHSDS

-774 PAEGAQKNAQFT
+774 PVNGKSQNAQFT

-807 TVSRFAQG
+807 PVSRFAQG

>member
-12 MRGLKRTCVAKAIAV
+12 MSTLKRTCVAKAIAV
-27 VAVATIAMNSFA
+27 FAVATIAMNSFA
-39 QEETITGVKDL
+39 QEGETITGVKDL
-50 AGKDSTYINS
+50 PGKDLAYINS
-60 HLTTG
+60 NVTTDG
-65 GNYPEEMDK
+65 KYPEDMSK
-74 KFFLYNEKT
+74 MFFLYNEKT

-104 PMWVVSGTREICT
+104 PMWVINGERKIGVISYR
-117 NPDAYY
+117 
-123 LNREI
+123 
-128 QTNDVLLFTHNMA
+128 DVLLFAHNMA
-141 TTLSEDQGQYVGW
+141 TGMTKDQGPYVGW
-154 PRANKDNPAEDR
+154 NIPDPDKPAEDN
-166 GVFSDRKNTAT
+166 GVYT
-177 DIYGWELEFT
+177 DKELSKIYGWELEFT
-187 GDNMNTCKL
+187 NTDKNTCKL
-196 KTKKTITEII
+196 KTRKDKDII
-206 AGFWLTKHN
+206 GRWKDEA
-215 CWSDDVYLCGVP
+215 YLCGVP

-238 YTTDEI
+238 YTTAEI
-244 ANNGLTG
+244 SSKGLTG
-251 YDTWRIMTYEDIYNL
+251 YDTWRIMTYEQVYNL
-266 QVKNTEN
+266 QSKNTEN
-273 MTKSIDLS
+273 MKKSIDLS

-290 RGDNDIANWKTYNF
+290 RGDNDITNWHTYNYK
-304 ATKQYNENNAGFA
+304 TNKSDGNNAGFA
-317 SFGLSRQY
+317 SFGISRLNY
-325 YDVANWS
+325 NVADWS
-332 TVKNVIGTYTFDG
+332 TGKQENFNDTYTFDG
-345 VTYEFIE
+345 VTYVFND
-352 EPKKNSSQSDKDK
+352 KKTKKD
-365 YKNNTDNYQRHL
+365 NTEKYQRL
-377 AKFYCASIKSNRGI
+377 LSKFYCASIKSNRGI
-391 VYQDVTVKLAG
+391 VYQDVVVSLPG

-423 LNPEY
+423 LNPNY
-428 TSTNGEP
+428 GTNNEP
-435 MMIGGVLN
+435 MMLGGVLN

-449 TSNMTADEQTRLH
+449 TSNMTADELNRLH
-462 IGEKN
+462 ISEKN

-504 VMVGSQSETAAQTGE
+504 VMVGSQTETAAQNGE

-545 ADLSYI
+545 DNLNYI

-563 RLNKTFTAGKWNTLV
+563 RLNKTFTADKWNTFV

-595 TRLAQLDKLTKS
+595 TRLAQLEKLTES
-607 GIEFQSVKLDGMAD
+607 GIQFKSVDFTGKAD
-621 DAIALHAYQPYL
+621 DYVALEAYNPYL
-633 IIPEKVFEKDRVD
+633 IIPEKAEGQAAEYTSVYVKTGASAAESMRVKIAKDH
-646 NTKASYTAEFVNAG
+646 F
-660 TGEQSQT
+660 
-667 IKVGIAANHYVIPK
+667 VIPK

-690 KVDQKTWATAVSES
+690 KVDQNTWATAVTES
-704 TDGKMEAWGT
+704 IDGKMKAWGT
-714 LARTFGTVSDDV
+714 LARTFGTVSDNV
-726 EYGYQFE
+726 ENGYLFE
-733 NDGKI
+733 NNGKI
-738 IEGRDKLIGSYFFD
+738 IDGRDKLDDSYFFA
-752 NGKMYHSDK
+752 NGKMYHSTG

-774 PAEGAQKNAQFT
+774 PADGAQKNAQFT

-807 TVSRFAQG
+807 TVSRFANG
-815 VYNLNGQLVKQG
+815 IYNLNGQLVKQG

-835 GLYIVNGKK
+835 GMYIVNGKK

>member
-1 MKKITKILDSV
+1 MKKITKIFDSV
-12 MRGLKRTCVAKAIAV
+12 MSGLKRTCVAKAIAV
-27 VAVATIAMNSFA
+27 VAVATVAMNSFA
-39 QEETITGVKDL
+39 QQEETITGVKDL
-50 AGKDSTYINS
+50 AGKDLTYINS
-60 HLTTG
+60 HLTTDKV
-65 GNYPEEMDK
+65 YPTDMDK
-74 KFFLYNEKT
+74 MFFLYNEKT

-104 PMWVVSGTREICT
+104 PLWVIKGTREIC
-117 NPDAYY
+117 NDPDA
-123 LNREI
+123 LIPNDF

-141 TTLSEDQGQYVGW
+141 TTLSEDQGPYVGW
-154 PRANKDNPAEDR
+154 SQVNKKKPAEDR
-166 GVFSDRKNTAT
+166 GIFADRKNTAT
-177 DIYGWELEFT
+177 DIYGWELEFKP
-187 GDNMNTCKL
+187 GNMKTCRL
-196 KTKKTITEII
+196 KTKKTEKKFYYW
-206 AGFWLTKHN
+206 GNHY

-238 YTTDEI
+238 YTTTEI
-244 ANNGLTG
+244 ASKGLDG

-266 QVKNTEN
+266 QNKNTEN

-281 FMLKCPGFQ
+281 FMLKTPGFQ

-304 ATKQYNENNAGFA
+304 ATNKYNENNVGFA
-317 SFGLSRQY
+317 SFGLNKLYSKA
-325 YDVANWS
+325 ANWDANNI
-332 TVKNVIGTYTFDG
+332 VKGLSKTAYTFDNRKY
-345 VTYEFIE
+345 TADSIE
-352 EPKKNSSQSDKDK
+352 A
-365 YKNNTDNYQRHL
+365 YQRHL
-377 AKFYCASIKSNRGI
+377 GKFYCASITNHRGI
-391 VYQDVTVKLAG
+391 VYQDVTVYLAG

-423 LNPEY
+423 LNPNY
-428 TSTNGEP
+428 GTNDEP
-435 MMIGGVLN
+435 MMLGGVLN
-443 RTTLSQ
+443 STTLSQ
-449 TSNMTADEQTRLH
+449 TSNMTADEQNRLH

-490 QSAIKNGSATIRLG
+490 QSAINNGSATIRLG
-504 VMVGSQSETAAQTGE
+504 VMVGSQSETAVQGDE

-551 YDINEPLQNKTL
+551 YDIKEPLQNKTL
-563 RLNKTFTAGKWNTLV
+563 RLNKTFTAHKWNTLV

-595 TRLAQLDKLTKS
+595 TRLAQLEKLTES
-607 GIEFQSVKLDGMAD
+607 GIQFKSVGFTDKTD
-621 DAIALHAYQPYL
+621 DDVALEAYKPYL
-633 IIPEKVFEKDRVD
+633 IIPEKAEGQAAEYTSVYVETGASAAEYLRV
-646 NTKASYTAEFVNAG
+646 K
-660 TGEQSQT
+660 
-667 IKVGIAANHYVIPK
+667 IAKNHFVIPK

-690 KVDQKTWATAVSES
+690 KVDQNTWATTVSES
-704 TDGKMEAWGT
+704 SDGKMEAWGT
-714 LARTFGTVSDDV
+714 LARTFGTLNNDV
-726 EYGYQFE
+726 ENGYEFTNNGE
-733 NDGKI
+733 I
-738 IEGRDKLIGSYFFD
+738 ITGRDGLKGSYFFA
-752 NGKMYHSDK
+752 NGKMYHSDS

-774 PAEGAQKNAQFT
+774 PVNGTANANAQFT

-800 IFADGEQ
+800 IFTDGEQ
-807 TVSRFAQG
+807 TVSRFADG
-815 VYNLNGQLVKQG
+815 VYNLNGQLVKKG

>member
-12 MRGLKRTCVAKAIAV
+12 MSRLKRTCVAKAIAV

-39 QEETITGVKDL
+39 QEVETITGVKDL
-50 AGKDSTYINS
+50 AGKNLTYINS
-60 HLTTG
+60 HLTTD
-65 GNYPEEMDK
+65 GNYPTEMGK
-74 KFFLYNEKT
+74 MFFLYNEKT

-104 PMWVVSGTREICT
+104 PLWVVSGTREICL
-117 NPDAYY
+117 NPDASSYK
-123 LNREI
+123 REY

-141 TTLSEDQGQYVGW
+141 TTLSEDQGPYVGW
-154 PRANKDNPAEDR
+154 PQANKNKPAEDR
-166 GVFSDRKNTAT
+166 GVFSDRKNTAE

-187 GDNMNTCKL
+187 GGNMNTCKL
-196 KTKKTITEII
+196 KTKKTEKTYGVWPFE
-206 AGFWLTKHN
+206 HY

-238 YTTDEI
+238 YSETEI
-244 ANNGLTG
+244 TSKGLTG

-266 QVKNTEN
+266 QNKNTEN

-281 FMLKCPGFQ
+281 FMLKTPGFQ
-290 RGDNDIANWKTYNF
+290 RGDNDITNWKTYNF
-304 ATKQYNENNAGFA
+304 ATQQYNENNVGFA
-317 SFGLSRQY
+317 SFGLSKLY
-325 YDVANWS
+325 SKAANWKEVNIVNGLS
-332 TVKNVIGTYTFDG
+332 KTAYTFDG
-345 VTYEFIE
+345 HEYI
-352 EPKKNSSQSDKDK
+352 KG
-365 YKNNTDNYQRHL
+365 TDGTEAYQRHL
-377 AKFYCASIKSNRGI
+377 GKFYCASIKSNRGI

-443 RTTLSQ
+443 STTLSQ
-449 TSNMTADEQTRLH
+449 TSNMTADEQNRLH
-462 IGEKN
+462 ISEMN

-490 QSAIKNGSATIRLG
+490 QSAIDANGSATIRLG
-504 VMVGSQSETAAQTGE
+504 VMVGSQTETTAQNGE

-551 YDINEPLQNKTL
+551 NDINEPLQNKTL
-563 RLNKTFTAGKWNTLV
+563 RLNKTFTAHKWNTLV

-595 TRLAQLDKLTKS
+595 TRLAQLDKLTES
-607 GIEFQSVKLDGMAD
+607 GIQFQSVDFTGMAD
-621 DAIALHAYQPYL
+621 DAIALEAYKPYL
-633 IIPEKVFEKDRVD
+633 IIPEKDKGQAAEYTSVYVKTGASAAESMRVKIAKDH
-646 NTKASYTAEFVNAG
+646 F
-660 TGEQSQT
+660 
-667 IKVGIAANHYVIPK
+667 VIPK
-681 VSLSVDDLK
+681 VSLSVEDLQ
-690 KVDQKTWATAVSES
+690 KVDKKTWATTVSTS

-714 LARTFGTVSDDV
+714 LARTFGKVNEDV
-726 EYGYQFE
+726 ENGYQFE

-738 IEGRDKLIGSYFFD
+738 ITDRDNLIGSYFFA

-800 IFADGEQ
+800 IFTDGEQ
-807 TVSRFAQG
+807 TVSRFANG

-835 GLYIVNGKK
+835 GMYIVNGKK

>member
-1 MKKITKILDSV
+1 MST
-12 MRGLKRTCVAKAIAV
+12 LKRTCVAKAIAV

-39 QEETITGVKDL
+39 QQEETITGVKDL
-50 AGKDSTYINS
+50 AGKDLTYINS
-60 HLTTG
+60 HLTTD
-65 GNYPEEMDK
+65 GNYPVEMGRM
-74 KFFLYNEKT
+74 FFLYNEKT

-104 PMWVVSGTREICT
+104 PLWVVSGTREICLD
-117 NPDAYY
+117 PDA
-123 LNREI
+123 LIHNDF
-128 QTNDVLLFTHNMA
+128 QTNNVLLFTHNMA
-141 TTLSEDQGQYVGW
+141 TTLSEDQGPYVGW
-154 PRANKDNPAEDR
+154 SQVDKKKPAEDR
-166 GVFSDRKNTAT
+166 GVFADRENTETA
-177 DIYGWELEFT
+177 IYGWELEFT
-187 GDNMNTCKL
+187 GNDMKTCRL
-196 KTKKTITEII
+196 KTKKTEKKFYYF
-206 AGFWLTKHN
+206 GNHY

-238 YTTDEI
+238 YSAADITSK
-244 ANNGLTG
+244 GLTG

-266 QVKNTEN
+266 QNKNTEN

-281 FMLKCPGFQ
+281 FMLKTPGFQ

-304 ATKQYNENNAGFA
+304 ATQQYNENNVGFA
-317 SFGLSRQY
+317 SFGLSKLY
-325 YDVANWS
+325 SKAANWKEPNI
-332 TVKNVIGTYTFDG
+332 VKGLSKTAYTFDNRKY
-345 VTYEFIE
+345 TTDSIE
-352 EPKKNSSQSDKDK
+352 P
-365 YKNNTDNYQRHL
+365 YQRHL
-377 AKFYCASIKSNRGI
+377 GKFYCASITNHRGI
-391 VYQDVTVKLAG
+391 VYQDVTVNLAG

-435 MMIGGVLN
+435 MMLGGVLN

-462 IGEKN
+462 ISEKN

-490 QSAIKNGSATIRLG
+490 QSAINNGSATIRLG
-504 VMVGSQSETAAQTGE
+504 VIVGSQTETAAQTGE

-545 ADLSYI
+545 DNLNYI
-551 YDINEPLQNKTL
+551 YDINDPLQNKTL
-563 RLNKTFTAGKWNTLV
+563 RLNKTFTADKWNTFV

-595 TRLAQLDKLTKS
+595 TRLAQLEKLTES
-607 GIEFQSVKLDGMAD
+607 GIQFQSVDFTGKAD
-621 DAIALHAYQPYL
+621 DYVALEAYKPYL
-633 IIPEKVFEKDRVD
+633 IIPEKAKGQAPEYTSVYVETGSSAAEYLRV
-646 NTKASYTAEFVNAG
+646 K
-660 TGEQSQT
+660 
-667 IKVGIAANHYVIPK
+667 IAANHYVIPK
-681 VSLSVDDLK
+681 VSLSVADLK
-690 KVDQKTWATAVSES
+690 DINQKTWATAVSES
-704 TDGKMEAWGT
+704 TDHMMQAYGT
-714 LARTFGTVSDDV
+714 LVRTFDPDATQNPDNGEWTFSANKGT
-726 EYGYQFE
+726 
-733 NDGKI
+733 I
-738 IEGRDKLIGSYFFD
+738 ITGRDNLIGSYFFA

-761 RVRGLRGFSCWFK
+761 RPRGLRGFSCWFK
-774 PAEGAQKNAQFT
+774 PVSSKSGNAQFT

-800 IFADGEQ
+800 IFTDGEQ
-807 TVSRFAQG
+807 TVSRFANG
-815 VYNLNGQLVKQG
+815 VYNMNGQLVKQG
-827 NSTAGLPS
+827 NSTVGLPS
-835 GLYIVNGKK
+835 GMYIVNGKK

>member
-1 MKKITKILDSV
+1 MIVADFRKITKILDSV
-12 MRGLKRTCVAKAIAV
+12 MSRLKRTCVAKAIAV
-27 VAVATIAMNSFA
+27 VAVATVAMNSFA

-50 AGKDSTYINS
+50 AGKDLAYINN
-60 HLTTG
+60 HLT
-65 GNYPEEMDK
+65 NDKDYPEDMSK
-74 KFFLYNEKT
+74 MFFLYNEKT
-83 GKFLNLGS
+83 GKFLNLGG

-104 PMWVVSGTREICT
+104 PMWVIKGERKIGVTSYR
-117 NPDAYY
+117 
-123 LNREI
+123 
-128 QTNDVLLFTHNMA
+128 DVLLFAHNMA
-141 TTLSEDQGQYVGW
+141 TGMTEDQGPYVGW
-154 PRANKDNPAEDR
+154 NIPDANKPAEDN
-166 GVFSDRKNTAT
+166 GVYT
-177 DIYGWELEFT
+177 DKELSKIYGWELEFT
-187 GDNMNTCKL
+187 NTDKNTCRL
-196 KTKKTITEII
+196 KTRKDKDLIGRWKDE
-206 AGFWLTKHN
+206 A
-215 CWSDDVYLCGVP
+215 YLCGVP
-227 ASVDP
+227 ASVDH

-238 YTTDEI
+238 YTTAEI
-244 ANNGLTG
+244 SSKGLAG
-251 YDTWRIMTYEDIYNL
+251 YDTWRIMTYKDVYEL
-266 QVKNTEN
+266 QLKNTEN

-290 RGDNDIANWKTYNF
+290 RGDKNITNWHTYN
-304 ATKQYNENNAGFA
+304 YNTQKSDGENAGFA
-317 SFGLSRQY
+317 SFGISRLNY
-325 YDVANWS
+325 NVADWS
-332 TVKNVIGTYTFDG
+332 TGKQENFNDTYTFDG
-345 VTYEFIE
+345 VTYVFND
-352 EPKKNSSQSDKDK
+352 KKTK
-365 YKNNTDNYQRHL
+365 TDNTEKYQRL
-377 AKFYCASIKSNRGI
+377 LSKFYCASITSNRGI

-428 TSTNGEP
+428 TSTNGKP
-435 MMIGGVLN
+435 MMLGGVLN

-449 TSNMTADEQTRLH
+449 TSNMTTDEQNRLH
-462 IGEKN
+462 ISEKN

-504 VMVGSQSETAAQTGE
+504 VMVGSQSETAAQAGE

-545 ADLSYI
+545 DNLNYI

-563 RLNKTFTAGKWNTLV
+563 RLNKTFTAHKWNTLV

-595 TRLAQLDKLTKS
+595 TRLAQLDKLTES
-607 GIEFQSVKLDGMAD
+607 GIQFQSVDFTDKAD
-621 DAIALHAYQPYL
+621 DYVALVAYKPYL
-633 IIPEKVFEKDRVD
+633 IIPEKDKGQAAEYTSVYVE
-646 NTKASYTAEFVNAG
+646 TGASTAEYMRV
-660 TGEQSQT
+660 
-667 IKVGIAANHYVIPK
+667 KIAKDHFVIPK
-681 VSLSVDDLK
+681 VSLSVDDLRQ
-690 KVDQKTWATAVSES
+690 VNQTTWATAVSES
-704 TDGKMEAWGT
+704 NDGKMQAWGT
-714 LARTFGTVSDDV
+714 LARTFGTENKDV
-726 EYGYQFE
+726 ENGYLFE
-733 NDGKI
+733 NNGKI
-738 IEGRDKLIGSYFFD
+738 ITGRDDLKGSYFFA
-752 NGKMYHSDK
+752 NGKMYHSDS

-774 PAEGAQKNAQFT
+774 PVSGTTQSVKFT

-800 IFADGEQ
+800 IFTDSEQ

-835 GLYIVNGKK
+835 GMYIVNGKK

>member
-12 MRGLKRTCVAKAIAV
+12 MSRLKRTCVAKAIAV

-50 AGKDSTYINS
+50 AGKDSTYINN
-60 HLTTG
+60 HLTTDG
-65 GNYPEEMDK
+65 YYPEDMSK
-74 KFFLYNEKT
+74 MFFLYNEKT

-104 PMWVVSGTREICT
+104 PLWVVSGKREICL
-117 NPDAYY
+117 NPDA
-123 LNREI
+123 LPHKRKF
-128 QTNDVLLFTHNMA
+128 QTNNVLFFGHNMA
-141 TTLSEDQGQYVGW
+141 TTLSEDQGPYVGW
-154 PRANKDNPAEDR
+154 SKAKSGKPDEDR
-166 GVFSDRKNTAT
+166 GVYADKKNTAT

-196 KTKKTITEII
+196 KTKKTINSVV
-206 AGFWLTKHN
+206 GPWFQSHD

-238 YTTDEI
+238 YSAADIES
-244 ANNGLTG
+244 NGLTG
-251 YDTWRIMTYEDIYNL
+251 YDTWRIVTYEDIYNL
-266 QVKNTEN
+266 QNKNTEN

-290 RGDNDIANWKTYNF
+290 RGDNNIANWKTYNF
-304 ATKQYNENNAGFA
+304 ATNQYNENNVGFA
-317 SFGLSRQY
+317 SFGLSKY
-325 YDVANWS
+325 YSKAANWEE
-332 TVKNVIGTYTFDG
+332 KNIVNGLSETAYTFDG
-345 VTYEFIE
+345 GSYDNT
-352 EPKKNSSQSDKDK
+352 KNGTEA
-365 YKNNTDNYQRHL
+365 YWRHL
-377 AKFYCASIKSNRGI
+377 GKFFCASITNHRGI

-423 LNPEY
+423 LNPNY
-428 TSTNGEP
+428 GTNNEP
-435 MMIGGVLN
+435 MMLGGVLN

-449 TSNMTADEQTRLH
+449 TSNMTADEQNRLH

-504 VMVGSQSETAAQTGE
+504 VMVGSQTETAAQPGE

-545 ADLSYI
+545 ADLNYI
-551 YDINEPLQNKTL
+551 YKINEPLQNKTL

-595 TRLAQLDKLTKS
+595 TRLAQLEKLTES
-607 GIEFQSVKLDGMAD
+607 GIQFKSVDFTNKAEDYV
-621 DAIALHAYQPYL
+621 ALEAYKPYL
-633 IIPEKVFEKDRVD
+633 IIPEKDKGQAAEYTSVYVKTGASAAETMRVKIAKDH
-646 NTKASYTAEFVNAG
+646 FVI
-660 TGEQSQT
+660 S
-667 IKVGIAANHYVIPK
+667 K

-690 KVDQKTWATAVSES
+690 NVNQTTWATAVSTS

-714 LARTFGTVSDDV
+714 LARTFGTVSNDV
-726 EYGYQFE
+726 ENGYQFE
-733 NDGKI
+733 NNGQI
-738 IEGRDKLIGSYFFD
+738 ITDRDNLIGSYFFA
-752 NGKMYHSDK
+752 NGKMYHSDS

-800 IFADGEQ
+800 IFTDGEQ
-807 TVSRFAQG
+807 PVSRFAQG

-835 GLYIVNGKK
+835 GMYIVNGKK

>member
-12 MRGLKRTCVAKAIAV
+12 MSGLKRTCVAKAIAV
-27 VAVATIAMNSFA
+27 FAVATIAMNSFA
-39 QEETITGVKDL
+39 QEVETITGVKDL
-50 AGKDSTYINS
+50 AGKDLTYINS
-60 HLTTG
+60 HLTTD
-65 GNYPEEMDK
+65 GNYPVEMSK
-74 KFFLYNEKT
+74 MFFLYNEKT

-104 PMWVVSGTREICT
+104 PMWVIKGTREICL
-117 NPDAYY
+117 NPDDLIGKKY
-123 LNREI
+123 
-128 QTNDVLLFTHNMA
+128 QTNNVLFFAHNMA
-141 TTLSEDQGQYVGW
+141 TTLSEDQGPYVGW
-154 PRANKDNPAEDR
+154 SQVNKKKPAEDR
-166 GVFSDRKNTAT
+166 GVFADRENTETA
-177 DIYGWELEFT
+177 IYGWELEFT
-187 GDNMNTCKL
+187 GNDMKTCKL
-196 KTKKTITEII
+196 KTKKTEETYGVIN
-206 AGFWLTKHN
+206 KHY

-238 YTTDEI
+238 YSEADI
-244 ANNGLTG
+244 ASKGLAG

-266 QVKNTEN
+266 QNKNTEN

-281 FMLKCPGFQ
+281 FMLKTPGFQ
-290 RGDNDIANWKTYNF
+290 RADNDIKNWKTYNF
-304 ATKQYNENNAGFA
+304 ATQQYNENNIGFA
-317 SFGLSRQY
+317 SFGLSKLY
-325 YDVANWS
+325 SKAANWDANNI
-332 TVKNVIGTYTFDG
+332 VKGLSKTAYTFDNRKY
-345 VTYEFIE
+345 TTDSIE
-352 EPKKNSSQSDKDK
+352 P
-365 YKNNTDNYQRHL
+365 YQRHL
-377 AKFYCASIKSNRGI
+377 GKFYCASIKSNRGI

-435 MMIGGVLN
+435 MMLGGVLN
-443 RTTLSQ
+443 STTLSQ
-449 TSNMTADEQTRLH
+449 TSNMTADEQTALH
-462 IGEKN
+462 ISEKN

-490 QSAIKNGSATIRLG
+490 QSAIDANHGSATIRLG
-504 VMVGSQSETAAQTGE
+504 VMVGSQTETAAQAGE

-545 ADLSYI
+545 DNLNYI

-563 RLNKTFTAGKWNTLV
+563 RLNKTFTAHKWNTLV
-578 LPVNLTL
+578 LPVSLTL

-595 TRLAQLDKLTKS
+595 TRLAQLDKLTES
-607 GIEFQSVKLDGMAD
+607 GIQFQSVDFTGMAD
-621 DAIALHAYQPYL
+621 DAIALEAYKPYL
-633 IIPEKVFEKDRVD
+633 IIPEKDKGQAAEYTSVYVE
-646 NTKASYTAEFVNAG
+646 TGASTAEYMRV
-660 TGEQSQT
+660 
-667 IKVGIAANHYVIPK
+667 KIAKDHFVIPK

-690 KVDQKTWATAVSES
+690 KVDQNTWATAVSTS
-704 TDGKMEAWGT
+704 IDGQMEAWGT
-714 LARTFGTVSDDV
+714 LARTFGTVSDNV
-726 EYGYQFE
+726 ENGYLFE
-733 NDGKI
+733 NNGKI
-738 IEGRDKLIGSYFFD
+738 IDGRDDLKGSYFFA
-752 NGKMYHSDK
+752 NGKMYHSSSDPNK
-761 RVRGLRGFSCWFK
+761 YRVRGLRGFSCWFK
-774 PAEGAQKNAQFT
+774 PVPGTTQSVKFT

-807 TVSRFAQG
+807 TVSRFANG
-815 VYNLNGQLVKQG
+815 IYNLNGQLVKQG

-835 GLYIVNGKK
+835 GMYIVNGKK

>member
-12 MRGLKRTCVAKAIAV
+12 MSGLKRTCVAKAIAV

-39 QEETITGVKDL
+39 QQEETITGVKDL
-50 AGKDSTYINS
+50 AGKDLTYINS
-60 HLTTG
+60 HLTDDKV
-65 GNYPEEMDK
+65 YPEDMDK
-74 KFFLYNEKT
+74 MFFLYNEAT
-83 GKFLNLGS
+83 GKFLNLGG

-104 PMWVVSGTREICT
+104 PLWVVKGERKIGAISYR
-117 NPDAYY
+117 
-123 LNREI
+123 
-128 QTNDVLLFTHNMA
+128 DVLLFAHNMA
-141 TTLSEDQGQYVGW
+141 TDMTKNQGPYVGW
-154 PRANKDNPAEDR
+154 SISDNNKPAEDN
-166 GVFSDRKNTAT
+166 GIYTDRVLSN
-177 DIYGWELEFT
+177 IYGWELEFT
-187 GDNMNTCKL
+187 NTDKNTCKL
-196 KTKKTITEII
+196 KTRKYKNLIGSWIDE
-206 AGFWLTKHN
+206 A
-215 CWSDDVYLCGVP
+215 YLCGVP

-238 YTTDEI
+238 YSAAEI
-244 ANNGLTG
+244 SSKGLAG
-251 YDTWRIMTYEDIYNL
+251 YDTWRIMTYKDVYEL
-266 QVKNTEN
+266 QLKNTEN

-290 RGDNDIANWKTYNF
+290 RGDKNITNWHTYNYK
-304 ATKQYNENNAGFA
+304 TNKSDGNNAGFA
-317 SFGLSRQY
+317 SFGISRLNY
-325 YDVANWS
+325 NVADWS
-332 TVKNVIGTYTFDG
+332 TGKQENFNDTYTFDG
-345 VTYEFIE
+345 VTYVFND
-352 EPKKNSSQSDKDK
+352 KKTK
-365 YKNNTDNYQRHL
+365 TDNTEKYQRL
-377 AKFYCASIKSNRGI
+377 LSKFYCASIKSNRGI

-402 TYVVECKGFSTT
+402 TYVVECKGFSKT
-414 DKAALVAGV
+414 DKAALIAGV

-435 MMIGGVLN
+435 MMLGGVLN

-449 TSNMTADEQTRLH
+449 TSNMTADEQNRLH
-462 IGEKN
+462 ISEMN

-490 QSAIKNGSATIRLG
+490 QSAINNGSATIRLG
-504 VMVGSQSETAAQTGE
+504 VMVGSQSETAAQNGE

-551 YDINEPLQNKTL
+551 LDINEPLQNKTL
-563 RLNKTFTAGKWNTLV
+563 RLNKTFTAHKWNTLV

-595 TRLAQLDKLTKS
+595 TRLAQLEKLTES
-607 GIEFQSVKLDGMAD
+607 GIQFKSVGFTGKAD
-621 DAIALHAYQPYL
+621 DYVALEAYKPYL
-633 IIPEKVFEKDRVD
+633 IIPEKAEGQAAEYTSVYVKTGATAAESMRV
-646 NTKASYTAEFVNAG
+646 K
-660 TGEQSQT
+660 
-667 IKVGIAANHYVIPK
+667 IAKNHFVIPK

-690 KVDQKTWATAVSES
+690 NKVDQNTWATAVSES
-704 TDGKMEAWGT
+704 IDGKMEAWGT
-714 LARTFGTVSDDV
+714 LARTFGTKSDDV
-726 EYGYQFE
+726 ENGYLFDNNGE
-733 NDGKI
+733 I
-738 IEGRDKLIGSYFFD
+738 ITDRDNLMGSYFFA
-752 NGKMYHSDK
+752 NGKMYHSTT

-774 PAEGAQKNAQFT
+774 PVSSKSGNAQFT

-815 VYNLNGQLVKQG
+815 VYNLNGQLVKKG

-835 GLYIVNGKK
+835 GMYIVNGKK

>member
-12 MRGLKRTCVAKAIAV
+12 MSGLKRTCVAKAIAV

-50 AGKDSTYINS
+50 AGKDLTYINS
-60 HLTTG
+60 HLTDG
-65 GNYPEEMDK
+65 SNPADMDK
-74 KFFLYNEKT
+74 MFFLYNEKT

-104 PMWVVSGTREICT
+104 PMWVVKGTREICL
-117 NPDAYY
+117 NPDDLIGKKY
-123 LNREI
+123 
-128 QTNDVLLFTHNMA
+128 QTNNVLLFAHNMA
-141 TTLSEDQGQYVGW
+141 TTLSEDQGPYVGW
-154 PRANKDNPAEDR
+154 SQVNKKKPAEDR
-166 GVFSDRKNTAT
+166 GVFADRENTETA
-177 DIYGWELEFT
+177 IYGWELEFT
-187 GDNMNTCKL
+187 GNDMKTCKL
-196 KTKKTITEII
+196 KTKKTEETYGII
-206 AGFWLTKHN
+206 NKHY

-238 YTTDEI
+238 YSEADITSK
-244 ANNGLTG
+244 GLTG

-266 QVKNTEN
+266 QNKNTEN

-281 FMLKCPGFQ
+281 FMLKTPGFQ
-290 RGDNDIANWKTYNF
+290 RGDNDIKNWKTYNF
-304 ATKQYNENNAGFA
+304 ATQQYNENNAGFA
-317 SFGLSRQY
+317 SFGLSKLY
-325 YDVANWS
+325 SKAANWDKTNIVNS
-332 TVKNVIGTYTFDG
+332 LSKTAYTFDNRKY
-345 VTYEFIE
+345 TTDSIE
-352 EPKKNSSQSDKDK
+352 P
-365 YKNNTDNYQRHL
+365 YQRHL
-377 AKFYCASIKSNRGI
+377 GKFYCASITNHRGI
-391 VYQDVTVKLAG
+391 VYQDVVVSLPG

-423 LNPEY
+423 LNPNY

-435 MMIGGVLN
+435 MMLGGVLN

-449 TSNMTADEQTRLH
+449 TGNMDAAELNRLH
-462 IGEKN
+462 ISKMN

-490 QSAIKNGSATIRLG
+490 QSAINNGSATIRLG
-504 VMVGSQSETAAQTGE
+504 VMVGSQSETAAQAGE

-545 ADLSYI
+545 DNLSYI

-563 RLNKTFTAGKWNTLV
+563 RLNKTFTAHKWNTLV

-595 TRLAQLDKLTKS
+595 TRLAQLEKLTES
-607 GIEFQSVKLDGMAD
+607 GIQFQSVGFTGMAD
-621 DAIALHAYQPYL
+621 DAIALHAYKPYL
-633 IIPEKVFEKDRVD
+633 IIPEKAEGQAAEYTSVYVE
-646 NTKASYTAEFVNAG
+646 TGASTAEYMRV
-660 TGEQSQT
+660 
-667 IKVGIAANHYVIPK
+667 KIAANHFVIPK
-681 VSLSVDDLK
+681 VSLSVEDLK
-690 KVDQKTWATAVSES
+690 KVDQNTWATAVSTS
-704 TDGKMEAWGT
+704 TDGKMKAWGT
-714 LARTFGTVSDDV
+714 LARTFDPDATQNEDGTWTFS
-726 EYGYQFE
+726 
-733 NDGKI
+733 NNKSTI
-738 IEGRDKLIGSYFFD
+738 IEGRDDLKGCYFFA
-752 NGKMYHSDK
+752 NGKMYHSKD
-761 RVRGLRGFSCWFK
+761 RARGLRGFSCWFK
-774 PAEGAQKNAQFT
+774 PVDPTKPSQDVQFT

-800 IFADGEQ
+800 IFAGGEQ
-807 TVSRFAQG
+807 TVSRFANG

-835 GLYIVNGKK
+835 GMYIVNGKK

>member
-12 MRGLKRTCVAKAIAV
+12 MSGLKRTCVAKAIAV

-39 QEETITGVKDL
+39 QQEETITGVKDL
-50 AGKDSTYINS
+50 AGKDLTYINS
-60 HLTTG
+60 HLTTD
-65 GNYPEEMDK
+65 GNYPVEMGRM
-74 KFFLYNEKT
+74 FFLYNEKT

-104 PMWVVSGTREICT
+104 PLWVVSGTREICLD
-117 NPDAYY
+117 PDA
-123 LNREI
+123 LIHNDF
-128 QTNDVLLFTHNMA
+128 QTNNVLLFTHNMA
-141 TTLSEDQGQYVGW
+141 TTLSEDQGPYVGW
-154 PRANKDNPAEDR
+154 SQVDKKKPAEDR
-166 GVFSDRKNTAT
+166 GVFADRENTETA
-177 DIYGWELEFT
+177 IYGWELEFT
-187 GDNMNTCKL
+187 GNDMKTCRL
-196 KTKKTITEII
+196 KTKKTEKKFYYF
-206 AGFWLTKHN
+206 GNHY

-238 YTTDEI
+238 YSAADITSK
-244 ANNGLTG
+244 GLTG

-266 QVKNTEN
+266 QNKNTEN

-281 FMLKCPGFQ
+281 FMLKTPGFQ

-304 ATKQYNENNAGFA
+304 ATQQYNENNVGFA
-317 SFGLSRQY
+317 SFGLSKLY
-325 YDVANWS
+325 SKAANWKEPNI
-332 TVKNVIGTYTFDG
+332 VKGLSKTAYTFDNRKY
-345 VTYEFIE
+345 TTDSIE
-352 EPKKNSSQSDKDK
+352 P
-365 YKNNTDNYQRHL
+365 YQRHL
-377 AKFYCASIKSNRGI
+377 GKFYCASITNHRGI
-391 VYQDVTVKLAG
+391 VYQDVVVSLPG
-402 TYVVECKGFSTT
+402 TYVVECKGFSKT

-435 MMIGGVLN
+435 MMLGGVLN

-449 TSNMTADEQTRLH
+449 TSNMTADEQNRLH
-462 IGEKN
+462 ISEQN

-504 VMVGSQSETAAQTGE
+504 VMVGSQTETAAQAGE

-551 YDINEPLQNKTL
+551 LDINEPLQNKTL
-563 RLNKTFTAGKWNTLV
+563 RLNKTFTAHKWNTLV

-595 TRLAQLDKLTKS
+595 TRLAQLEKLTES
-607 GIEFQSVKLDGMAD
+607 GIQFKSVDFTGKAD
-621 DAIALHAYQPYL
+621 DYVALEAYKPYL
-633 IIPEKVFEKDRVD
+633 IIPEKAEGQAAEYTSVYVKTGASASETMRV
-646 NTKASYTAEFVNAG
+646 K
-660 TGEQSQT
+660 
-667 IKVGIAANHYVIPK
+667 IANNHFVIPK
-681 VSLSVDDLK
+681 VSLSVEDLQN
-690 KVDQKTWATAVSES
+690 VDKKTWATTVSES

-714 LARTFGTVSDDV
+714 LARTFGTVSDNV
-726 EYGYQFE
+726 ENGYEFE
-733 NDGKI
+733 NNGQI
-738 IEGRDKLIGSYFFD
+738 ITDRDNLIGSYFFA
-752 NGKMYHSDK
+752 NGKMYHSSKD

-774 PAEGAQKNAQFT
+774 PVSSKSGNAQFT

-835 GLYIVNGKK
+835 GMYIVNGKK

>member
-1 MKKITKILDSV
+1 
-12 MRGLKRTCVAKAIAV
+12 
-27 VAVATIAMNSFA
+27 
-39 QEETITGVKDL
+39 
-50 AGKDSTYINS
+50 
-60 HLTTG
+60 
-65 GNYPEEMDK
+65 
-74 KFFLYNEKT
+74 
-83 GKFLNLGS
+83 
-91 YWGTHVALADYGK
+91 
-104 PMWVVSGTREICT
+104 
-117 NPDAYY
+117 
-123 LNREI
+123 
-128 QTNDVLLFTHNMA
+128 MA

-187 GDNMNTCKL
+187 GNDMKTCRL
-196 KTKKTITEII
+196 KTKKTYNHYITLFV
-206 AGFWLTKHN
+206 GHD

-238 YTTDEI
+238 YSAADITKK
-244 ANNGLTG
+244 GLTG
-251 YDTWRIMTYEDIYNL
+251 YDTWRIVTYEDIYNL
-266 QVKNTEN
+266 QNKNTEN

-290 RGDNDIANWKTYNF
+290 RGDNNIANWKTYNF

-317 SFGLSRQY
+317 SFGLSKY
-325 YDVANWS
+325 YSKAANWEE
-332 TVKNVIGTYTFDG
+332 KNIVNGLSETAYTFDG
-345 VTYEFIE
+345 GSYDNT
-352 EPKKNSSQSDKDK
+352 KKGTEA
-365 YKNNTDNYQRHL
+365 YWRHL
-377 AKFYCASIKSNRGI
+377 GKFFCASITNHRGI

-428 TSTNGEP
+428 TSTNNEP
-435 MMIGGVLN
+435 MMLGGVLN

-462 IGEKN
+462 IGEMN

-490 QSAIKNGSATIRLG
+490 QSAIDANNGFATIRLG
-504 VMVGSQSETAAQTGE
+504 VMVGSQTETAAQTGE

-563 RLNKTFTAGKWNTLV
+563 HLNKTFTAGKWNTLV

-585 KQLRDAFGPS
+585 EQLRDAFGPS
-595 TRLAQLDKLTKS
+595 TRLAQLEELTES
-607 GIEFQSVKLDGMAD
+607 GIQFKSVDFTNKAD
-621 DAIALHAYQPYL
+621 DYVALEAYKPYL
-633 IIPEKVFEKDRVD
+633 IIPEKAEGQAAEYTSVYVETGSSAAEYMRV
-646 NTKASYTAEFVNAG
+646 K
-660 TGEQSQT
+660 
-667 IKVGIAANHYVIPK
+667 IAANHFVIPK

-690 KVDQKTWATAVSES
+690 KVDQTTWATAVSTS

-714 LARTFGTVSDDV
+714 LARTFGTVSDNV
-726 EYGYQFE
+726 ENGYQFE
-733 NDGKI
+733 NDGQI
-738 IEGRDKLIGSYFFD
+738 ITGRDNLIGSYFFD
-752 NGKMYHSDK
+752 NGKMYHSAT
-761 RVRGLRGFSCWFK
+761 RPRGLRGFSCWFK
-774 PAEGAQKNAQFT
+774 PVNGKSQNAQFT

-807 TVSRFAQG
+807 PVSRFAQG

-835 GLYIVNGKK
+835 GMYIVNGKK